1 MRKTIGRRALI
12 ITLIA
17 ALLCIAV
24 AVGIVFIRE
33 ARLSGEQNELLSE
46 LDSRAGEYDES
57 SIVLRATSKAK
68 AEKLAERF
76 GARLRITSDG
86 KYATLT
92 LSEGVSIRDICAD
105 KENRAYLSQITPDY
119 KASISDIDEISEKYV
134 RPTTTPNYS
143 ISDDGYDLQN
153 YLRYLNIGDAWQN
166 YRGDGVTVAVIDT
179 GIDTDHPEFAGR
191 ISEYSYN
198 ATYDKIVKDY
208 TAADG
213 GYDWSLVEDAVGHGT
228 AVMGVIAAAM
238 DGQGTVGIAPQV
250 NIIVIKAECDANGR
264 FLRGSDLVF
273 GLYYAIER
281 DVDVVN
287 MSFGGGGDFSA
298 PVRLGVD
305 SDILMVAAAGNDST
319 SAPQQP
325 ASCEG
330 VIGVGALEADGWN
343 LAYYSNFGENTNLV
357 APGTVYTA
365 AAGGGYRT
373 MNGTSFASPIV
384 AAALALMKSNGEY
397 KYSSNEVLEEILYAS
412 CYDLGDLGPDFYY
425 GYGALDISALLLEE
439 KGTVTFNML
448 TDELENTTQVF
459 IRSHTLQNMP
469 EPERLYAVF
478 DGWYYD
484 IHCTEEY
491 NWYEDEFNSDI
502 TLYANWVNEDD
513 GVPFTYVTLDDGTIE
528 IRSYTGKRRY
538 ITVPEEIEGK
548 AVSSIG
554 EFAFKG
560 ETRLREVRLPS
571 RLRRIRTG
579 AFAGCTNLYKID
591 IPASVT
597 EIGASA
603 FSNAVRLGTL
613 AIPADSSLIS
623 IGDEAF
629 ANCAKLRRVDI
640 PASLE
645 RVNGSA
651 FFGTTSNME
660 INVASKNK
668 HFVSIDGVLFNYTK
682 SMIVAYPAG
691 RTASYTVPENVRYI
705 GSCAFAYTKASSVD
719 LGSVTEIGGSAFAAS
734 SLSAVVIPD
743 TVISMGQYAFQSSAY
758 LSSVKIG
765 NGLRSISKEAF
776 EYCSNLSEITI
787 PSGIESIGGAAFK
800 FAGLGKLI
808 FENNSRLKVIAGA
821 AFYKCPLTSVDFPD
835 SLMNI
840 GDSAFS
846 ECFSLSS
853 ISFGEGSSLQSIGD
867 AAFRYASL
875 ATVAFPANIRTI
887 GDYAFADTAIA
898 GSVTI
903 PASLES
909 LGGGVFG
916 ACHALTEI
924 KVESGNKIYADID
937 GVVYTKDGKA
947 VIAYPAGN
955 PAENYTVLDGTQ
967 KIGVAAFYGSWNL
980 RGVAVPAGVDE
991 FYEYAFFDCEK
1002 VYGYSL
1008 PDTLETVGPYSM
1020 AKNYSL
1026 SSVSLPDS
1034 VINIGRY
1041 AFAYDS
1047 SLYTVYI
1054 SDTSKLARISFAS
1067 FALAGIQTMR
1077 IPANVSTVA
1086 QYAFEGCKQL
1096 TSVTFAAGSKLQ
1108 SISAYFF
1115 LGCDSIQNIT
1125 FENGS
1130 ALTSIQAHGLEGMK
1144 NLTSIDFGDARL
1156 TNIDNYAFRYCSSLA
1171 TLNLPD
1177 TLINIGRFAFYKCTA
1192 LSSLTVPETIEHI
1205 GSYAFHGTDNCAL
1218 YFSGAEL
1225 PFYLDENWDDGLSG
1239 YYVGVSQTVES
1250 GDWKYAIL
1258 KNGKTAILE
1267 YLGNEKNID
1276 LRTLNIGEITTIGG
1290 YAFYGKNLESIILP
1304 ESLTQIQRY
1313 AFAENTALAGITIP
1327 ANVKYIAK
1335 YAFHNTGIMNLT
1347 FTGSNVS
1354 VIEQYAFAYT
1364 RKLTSVTL
1372 PAGIVKL
1379 GTYVFYR
1386 SGIESALFAA
1396 GTTLTEIP
1404 EGAFSGTKLAE
1415 VTIPDSVTLVNHNA
1429 FRDCT
1434 ALCRLTL
1441 GTGENLRLMSNVFY
1455 NTSLAAV
1462 HIPANVEYIGEYCF
1476 VGLRSLSAFTVDAAN
1491 PYYTALGGLLY
1502 SKDERKII
1510 AAPAGIT
1517 GTLYVPKSTEVIGFG
1532 AFENSLADSIV
1543 FDSASNILSFGY
1555 RAFYGA
1561 KNLREVTIPATVVA
1575 IDYYAFAQCSNLET
1589 VKFEEGSRLAG
1600 IYEGAFF
1607 GCGKLKNIIL
1617 ADNIVEISDYAFYGC
1632 TSLTEIP
1639 VSDTS
1644 MIKGIYSYAF
1654 AYSGIC
1660 GNFATPKTLIDIG
1673 DYAFRGTKITSAFI
1687 PDDNKLDL
1695 IIGIGVFEECEVMEK
1710 IDVPFLG
1717 ASYGDED
1724 IYWIGYIFGAGA
1736 PNANATYIP
1745 QSLRTYI
1752 AHEGGN
1758 TMTNVAYIKAAETKI
1773 ENITLPE
1780 GMTEIG
1786 NSAFSGCGS
1795 LTSIEIPDGVTSIG
1809 GSAFYGCSSLASIAM
1824 PDSVMSIGGWAFYR
1838 CSNLT
1843 SITVPDGVTSIGNRA
1858 FDNCSSLVSITIPDS
1873 VTSIG
1878 DYAFYNCKSLTS
1890 IRIPDGVTVIGNYT
1904 FSSCESL
1911 TNITIPNGV
1920 TSIGDE
1926 TFYGCNNLASITMP
1940 YGVTSIG
1947 NAAFQYCYSL
1957 TSITI
1962 PSSVT
1967 NIGNNAFYFC
1977 YNLYVIC
1984 NNSDLKFNIGSD
1996 SYGSIAKYAFMIYN
2010 KDGST
2015 VYKESENGIP
2025 YYITSDGFA
2034 FSVENGEYILIK
2046 YIGNDE
2052 TITLP
2057 LTADGNDYTV
2067 KMKDIG
2073 DAKNVIIP
2081 SGIIQI
2087 NDNAF
2092 RNCQNLTSITISD
2105 SVTSIG
2111 DSAFSG
2117 CTSLTSVTVPDS
2129 VTSIG
2134 ARAFYDCRRLKDVK
2148 LSNNI
2153 TVISSLLFGHSGI
2166 TSIIIPDSVTNIEI
2180 YTDMCAF
2187 YACELLEE
2195 IVVSAG
2201 NTHYKSAGN
2210 CIIDKNGTLVAG
2222 CGKSVIPDDGS
2233 VTRIGY
2239 QAFYGCGNI
2248 ANITIPNSVTSIGAR
2263 AFSGCSSVTNITIP
2277 DSVTSIEWEVFDAST
2292 HVEVDPNNPVIKDC
2306 GGAIFEGTAL
2316 LHVNRDVESVT
2327 IPDGVTSID
2336 DNAFSGCT
2344 NLTSI
2349 TIPDSVT
2356 SIGSDAF
2363 KGCTNL
2369 TSITIPDSVT
2379 SIGSDAFKGCTNLT
2393 SITIPDS
2400 VTSIGNG
2407 AFYNCT
2413 SLTSIMI
2420 PNSVTSIGGGAFHGC
2435 ASLTS
2440 ITIQNGITSIEYN
2453 AFEGCTSLTSI
2464 TIPDSVTSIGGYAF
2478 YGCSSL
2484 TSITIPESVT
2494 SIGESAFSG
2503 CTSLTNITIPDGVT
2517 SIGNRAFSDCTSLIN
2532 ITIPES
2538 VTSIGGS
2545 VFSDCSSLTSIT
2557 IPNGVTS
2564 ISGSAFWNCSSLEN
2578 IMIPDGVTSI
2588 GGYAFYGCS
2597 SLTSIT
2603 IPESVT
2609 SIGYGAFSGCSSL
2622 TSITMPESVTSIG
2635 FGAFSG
2641 CSGLKSITIPES
2653 VTSIGDS
2660 AFSSCSSLA
2669 SITIPDSVTSIG
2681 RYAFSSCGNITSI
2694 TIPESIT
2701 NIGNGAFSGTK
2712 IYIIKNNSDIE
2723 VTFDRTN
2730 SYGLVSWYTQLIVD
2744 KNGNKTYREGTTDF
2758 ELIDNSDGF
2767 IFTNTNGEYKLV
2779 SYIGQE
2785 ETVTLPLDIN
2795 GYEYKIYRMQGVRN
2809 VIIPDG
2815 MTSIG
2820 FDAFFRCSSLE
2831 RIEIPDSVT
2840 SIGGN
2845 ALNGCSSLTSITIP
2859 DSVTSIDGC
2868 AFSGCTSL
2876 TSITIPESVT
2886 SIGSSA
2892 FYGCTSL
2899 ANIAISDGVTSIGSD
2914 TFDKTAYYNNSSNW
2928 DNGALYI
2935 GKLLIKADKDVER
2948 FAARNDTICI
2958 ANDAFEEC
2966 YKLRHIEVSGGYYEI
2981 FRKDYTTSNLETLV
2995 ITDLPRD
3002 FNVYNYFGTSN
3013 IPLTLKTV
3021 ILKSGV
3027 DVSNPHLFDNITGV
3041 TIYVED
3047 AKIDCPWDHGCPG
3060 WNNGNKV
3067 FYGDEWAR
3075 VKFISDG
3082 EVIADDVYLANQVIR
3097 PPYIADVK
3105 NEDTNR
3111 IFVGWDF
3118 DGDGQVDSL
3127 PATVLGEVEANAVY
3141 RTEDATYTIEF
3152 LDKNGNVL
3160 YNYILPYG
3168 AIIPEPTAPVAA
3180 GYVFLGWDGYYAGM
3194 SATADVKIASS
3205 WSHIGGGHDYVIT
3218 VILPSCTTKG
3228 YTKHECS
3235 ICGDSYMTDITEE
3248 TGHNFGDWIISTKPT
3263 CSDDGIKYRVC
3274 HCGYT
3279 ETDVAQ
3285 STGHSYEILS
3295 EVKAT
3300 CRSGGYIT
3308 YKCSSCGETMTEETN
3323 MLPHNYEKKYVS
3335 KSFLQWLIEHILNI
3349 LFGYEGNNAYY
3360 YKCTVCGK
3368 IADVDDSAVI
3378 RTASAQEICEHE
3390 AGDWTVDSQ
3399 YAHMEVRKCVKCD
3412 KIIESRN
3419 ECRHNYV
3426 GSSWEA
3432 FGNSKIALSCR
3443 DCGEL
3448 DIEDSLD
3455 AGKMTHTCTV
3465 NNNLTLNYYYDGAE
3479 LLKEFDSFY
3488 LRVEKT
3494 CYNTDGST
3502 YIRTTILYG
3511 DDNGDGS
3518 YKFRYN
3524 DILSYE
3530 VGDEIRATLVAVKN
3544 GVETERKADIYNIKT
3559 YAYNNLAKENV
3570 AVKSKTLLANMLNY
3584 CAQSQIYFNYR
3595 TDALVNAELT
3605 DEQRALYVMDSCEAT
3620 VSNKG
3625 VKTTLDG
3632 ATASVISR
3640 TLVLTSSIE
3649 LKFYV
3654 NLRNYKNSDNIYDLS
3669 GISVKIEYT
3678 DMEGKLVNTVIDSS
3692 EFGYSMSSD
3701 EHSVRF
3707 AKLRATELR
3716 SVVEITIL
3724 KDGKAIS
3731 NTETYS
3737 VESFAHS
3744 QLASSSAKENTKEL
3758 LKRMM
3763 IYSDC
3768 AVKYFD
3774 KGGIN

>member
-24 AVGIVFIRE
+24 AVGIVLIRE

-46 LDSRAGEYDES
+46 LDSRAGEYDDS

-92 LSEGVSIRDICAD
+92 LPEGVSIRDICAD

-143 ISDDGYDLQN
+143 ISDSGYDLQN

-198 ATYDKIVKDY
+198 ATYGKIVKDY

-213 GYDWSLVEDAVGHGT
+213 GYDWSLVEDVVGHGT
-228 AVMGVIAAAM
+228 AVTGVIAAAM

-250 NIIVIKAECDANGR
+250 NIIVIKAECDADGR

-343 LAYYSNFGENTNLV
+343 LASYSNFGENTNLV

-384 AAALALMKSNGEY
+384 AAALALMKSNWEY

-554 EFAFKG
+554 EFAFEG

-613 AIPADSSLIS
+613 AIPADSNLIS
-623 IGDEAF
+623 IGDKAF
-629 ANCAKLRRVDI
+629 ANCTKLRRVDL

-651 FFGTTSNME
+651 FLGTTSNME

-668 HFVSIDGVLFNYTK
+668 HFVSVDGVLFNYTK
-682 SMIVAYPAG
+682 SMIVAYPEG
-691 RTASYTVPENVRYI
+691 RTAALYIIPENVRYI
-705 GSCAFAYTKASSVD
+705 GSCAFAYTKVSSID
-719 LGSVTEIGGSAFAAS
+719 LGSVTEIGDSAFAAS

-743 TVISMGQYAFQSSAY
+743 TVISMGSGAFAGSAY

-765 NGLRSISKEAF
+765 NGLRSISAGAF
-776 EYCSNLSEITI
+776 ASCSISEITI
-787 PSGIESIGGAAFK
+787 PAGIESIGGAAFAN
-800 FAGLGKLI
+800 AGLGKLI
-808 FENNSRLKVIAGA
+808 FESNSRLTVISDE
-821 AFYKCPLTSVDFPD
+821 AFFGCPLTSVNFPD

-840 GDSAFS
+840 GGGAFFK
-846 ECFSLSS
+846 CSLSS
-853 ISFGEGSSLQSIGD
+853 ISFGEGSSLQIIG
-867 AAFRYASL
+867 AEAFRYAPL
-875 ATVAFPANIRTI
+875 ATVAFPANIRMI

-909 LGGGVFG
+909 LGGGAFG

-937 GVVYTKDGKA
+937 GVVYTNDGKTA
-947 VIAYPAGN
+947 VAYPAGN

-991 FYEYAFFDCEK
+991 FYEYAFFDCEGI
-1002 VYGYSL
+1002 YGYSL

-1034 VINIGRY
+1034 VMNIGRY

-1067 FALAGIQTMR
+1067 FALSGIQTMR

-1347 FTGSNVS
+1347 FMGSNVS

-1386 SGIESALFAA
+1386 SGIESVVFAA

-1404 EGAFSGTKLAE
+1404 EGAFSGTKLSE

-1441 GTGENLRLMSNVFY
+1441 GAGENLRLMSNVFY

-1462 HIPANVEYIGEYCF
+1462 HIPTNVEYIGEYCF

-1561 KNLREVTIPATVVA
+1561 KNLREVTVPATVVA
-1575 IDYYAFAQCSNLET
+1575 IDYYAFAQCNNLET

-1617 ADNIVEISDYAFYGC
+1617 TDNIVEISDYAFYGC

-1660 GNFATPKTLIDIG
+1660 GDFATPKTLIDIG

-1736 PNANATYIP
+1736 PSANATYIP

-1752 AHEGGN
+1752 AHEGGLLELTCGTPAN
-1758 TMTNVAYIKAAETKI
+1758 IGSSKPTGYYKMDETNI

-1780 GMTEIG
+1780 GI
-1786 NSAFSGCGS
+1786 
-1795 LTSIEIPDGVTSIG
+1795 TSIG
-1809 GSAFYGCSSLASIAM
+1809 Q
-1824 PDSVMSIGGWAFYR
+1824 WAFYK
-1838 CSNLT
+1838 CVNLK
-1843 SITVPDGVTSIGNRA
+1843 SV
-1858 FDNCSSLVSITIPDS
+1858 TIPDS
-1873 VTSIG
+1873 VTNINSWAFYNCSSLESLTIPDSVKVIG
-1878 DYAFYNCKSLTS
+1878 NETFYNCKSLTS
-1890 IRIPDGVTVIGNYT
+1890 IRIPDGVTIIGNYT
-1904 FSSCESL
+1904 FSGC
-1911 TNITIPNGV
+1911 TN
-1920 TSIGDE
+1920 
-1926 TFYGCNNLASITMP
+1926 
-1940 YGVTSIG
+1940 
-1947 NAAFQYCYSL
+1947 L

-1967 NIGNNAFYFC
+1967 SIEKYAFWGCNNLF
-1977 YNLYVIC
+1977 VIR
-1984 NNSDLKFNIGSD
+1984 NNSDLKFDMGSD
-1996 SYGSIAKYAFMIYN
+1996 SYGYIAKNAMMIYN
-2010 KDGST
+2010 KDGSII
-2015 VYKESENGIP
+2015 YKESKDGVP

-2046 YIGNDE
+2046 YIGNNE

-2057 LTADGNDYTV
+2057 LTANGKDYTV
-2067 KMKDIG
+2067 KMESTGK
-2073 DAKNVIIP
+2073 AKNVIIP
-2081 SGIIQI
+2081 NEMTKIDDS
-2087 NDNAF
+2087 AF
-2092 RNCQNLTSITISD
+2092 KNCTGLTSITIPDSVMSIGDSAFYNCCSLTSIAIPD

-2111 DSAFSG
+2111 DSAFEG
-2117 CTSLTSVTVPDS
+2117 C
-2129 VTSIG
+2129 
-2134 ARAFYDCRRLKDVK
+2134 
-2148 LSNNI
+2148 
-2153 TVISSLLFGHSGI
+2153 
-2166 TSIIIPDSVTNIEI
+2166 
-2180 YTDMCAF
+2180 
-2187 YACELLEE
+2187 
-2195 IVVSAG
+2195 
-2201 NTHYKSAGN
+2201 
-2210 CIIDKNGTLVAG
+2210 NG
-2222 CGKSVIPDDGS
+2222 
-2233 VTRIGY
+2233 
-2239 QAFYGCGNI
+2239 
-2248 ANITIPNSVTSIGAR
+2248 
-2263 AFSGCSSVTNITIP
+2263 
-2277 DSVTSIEWEVFDAST
+2277 
-2292 HVEVDPNNPVIKDC
+2292 
-2306 GGAIFEGTAL
+2306 
-2316 LHVNRDVESVT
+2316 
-2327 IPDGVTSID
+2327 
-2336 DNAFSGCT
+2336 
-2344 NLTSI
+2344 LTSI

-2356 SIGSDAF
+2356 SIGSCAF
-2363 KGCTNL
+2363 RDCSSLESIAIPNSVTSIGDGAFNDCSSLTSITIPDGVTTIERNVFYRCSSLTSVTIPDSVTSIGDMAFYSCKSLVSITIPDNVTSIDYGAFYGCSSLTSITIPSSVTSIGNAAFIECGSLEEIIVSAGNPYYKSAGNCIIDINGTLIAGCGKSVIPDDRSVISIGDNAFYGCVNLTSVTIPDSVTSICKSAFYNCSSLMNINVSENNQNYSSINGILYDKMKTNIIHVPRAVLGDIAIPSGVTSIEKEAFSGCTNLTSVTISDSVTSIGKSAFEGCNGL

-2379 SIGSDAFKGCTNLT
+2379 SIGER
-2393 SITIPDS
+2393 
-2400 VTSIGNG
+2400 
-2407 AFYNCT
+2407 AFYYCN
-2413 SLTSIMI
+2413 
-2420 PNSVTSIGGGAFHGC
+2420 
-2435 ASLTS
+2435 
-2440 ITIQNGITSIEYN
+2440 
-2453 AFEGCTSLTSI
+2453 
-2464 TIPDSVTSIGGYAF
+2464 
-2478 YGCSSL
+2478 
-2484 TSITIPESVT
+2484 
-2494 SIGESAFSG
+2494 
-2503 CTSLTNITIPDGVT
+2503 
-2517 SIGNRAFSDCTSLIN
+2517 
-2532 ITIPES
+2532 
-2538 VTSIGGS
+2538 
-2545 VFSDCSSLTSIT
+2545 SLTSIT

-2564 ISGSAFWNCSSLEN
+2564 IEPSTFYYCSSLAS
-2578 IMIPDGVTSI
+2578 IAIPNGVTSI
-2588 GGYAFYGCS
+2588 GYDAFSYCD

-2603 IPESVT
+2603 IPNSVT
-2609 SIGYGAFSGCSSL
+2609 SMGYNVF
-2622 TSITMPESVTSIG
+2622 
-2635 FGAFSG
+2635 
-2641 CSGLKSITIPES
+2641 
-2653 VTSIGDS
+2653 
-2660 AFSSCSSLA
+2660 
-2669 SITIPDSVTSIG
+2669 
-2681 RYAFSSCGNITSI
+2681 N
-2694 TIPESIT
+2694 
-2701 NIGNGAFSGTK
+2701 GTK
-2712 IYIIKNNSDIE
+2712 LYVINNNSDIE
-2723 VTFDRTN
+2723 VTFSDKN
-2730 SYGLVSWYTQLIVD
+2730 YGLISNYTQLIVD
-2744 KNGNKTYREGTTDF
+2744 KNGNKTYRAGTTDF
-2758 ELIDNSDGF
+2758 ELIDTADGF
-2767 IFTNTNGEYKLV
+2767 RFVKVNGKYRLIA
-2779 SYIGQE
+2779 YIGKE
-2785 ETVTLPLDIN
+2785 ETATLPLDIN
-2795 GYEYKIYRMQGVRN
+2795 GYEYEIYCGIGGLRN

-2815 MTSIG
+2815 
-2820 FDAFFRCSSLE
+2820 
-2831 RIEIPDSVT
+2831 VT
-2840 SIGGN
+2840 SIN
-2845 ALNGCSSLTSITIP
+2845 DHAFQNCWSLESITIP
-2859 DSVTSIDGC
+2859 DSVTSIGYSAFNGC
-2868 AFSGCTSL
+2868 IRLKNVTIPGSVTSMGGMTFYGCSSLASVTIQEGVASIASHAFTRCSSL
-2876 TSITIPESVT
+2876 TSITIPGSVKVIEYEAFDGCWRLTSVMMQYGVTEIGQSAFNDCSSLTSVTIPNSVTKISGGAFDGCSSLASVTIPDSATFLSGFSGCTNLTSIIIPDSVT
-2886 SIGSSA
+2886 SIGGGA
-2892 FYGCTSL
+2892 FMNCTGLTS
-2899 ANIAISDGVTSIGSD
+2899 IIIPDSVTSIGNLAFYN
-2914 TFDKTAYYNNSSNW
+2914 TEYYNNLDNW
-2928 DNGALYI
+2928 DNGILYI
-2935 GKLLIKADKDVER
+2935 GKHLIKVGNDVER
-2948 FAARNDTICI
+2948 LVPRADTISI
-2958 ANDAFEEC
+2958 AGDAIQAC
-2966 YKLRHIEVSGGYYEI
+2966 YKLRHAEIGGRRYNILSSSEV
-2981 FRKDYTTSNLETLV
+2981 TNLETLV
-2995 ITDLPRD
+2995 ITDLPSD
-3002 FNVYNYFGTSN
+3002 FTMCNYLGDYRF

-3027 DVSNPHLFDNITGV
+3027 DVCNPHLFDNITGV

-3075 VKFISDG
+3075 VKFSSDG
-3082 EVIADDVYLANQVIR
+3082 EVIADGAYRSGQVIR

-3152 LDKNGNVL
+3152 LDKNGDVL

-3194 SATADVKIASS
+3194 SATADMKIASS
-3205 WSHIGGGHDYVIT
+3205 WSHIGGGHDYIIT
-3218 VILPSCTTKG
+3218 VILPTCTAKG

-3235 ICGDSYMTDITEE
+3235 ICDDSYMTDITEE
-3248 TGHNFGDWIISTKPT
+3248 TGHSFGDWIISTKPT

-3295 EVKAT
+3295 EIKAT
-3300 CRSGGYIT
+3300 CKNGGYIT

-3465 NNNLTLNYYYDGAE
+3465 NNNLTLNYYYAGAE

-3511 DDNGDGS
+3511 DDNGGR

-3530 VGDEIRATLVAVKN
+3530 VGDDIRATLVAVKN
-3544 GVETERKADIYNIKT
+3544 GVETERKADVYNIKT

-3570 AVKSKTLLANMLNY
+3570 AAKSKTLLANMLNY

-3595 TDALVNAELT
+3595 TDALANAELT
-3605 DEQRALYVMDSCEAT
+3605 DEQRALYVIDSCEAT

-3649 LKFYV
+3649 LKFYM

-3669 GISVKIEYT
+3669 GISVRIEYT

-3692 EFGYSMSSD
+3692 EFGYDASND
-3701 EHSVRF
+3701 RYSVRF

-3744 QLASSSAKENTKEL
+3744 QLTSASTKENTKEL

-3768 AVKYFD
+3768 AVKYFE
-3774 KGGIN
+3774 

>member
-46 LDSRAGEYDES
+46 LDSRAGEYDDS

-92 LSEGVSIRDICAD
+92 LPEGVSIRDICAD

-143 ISDDGYDLQN
+143 ISDNGYDLQN

-213 GYDWSLVEDAVGHGT
+213 GYDWSLVEDVVGHGT
-228 AVMGVIAAAM
+228 AVTGVVAAAM

-330 VIGVGALEADGWN
+330 VIGVGALEADSWN
-343 LAYYSNFGENTNLV
+343 LASYSNFGENTNLV

-373 MNGTSFASPIV
+373 MNGTSFSSPIV
-384 AAALALMKSNGEY
+384 AAALALMKSNVEY

-554 EFAFKG
+554 EFAFEG

-613 AIPADSSLIS
+613 AIPADSNLIS
-623 IGDEAF
+623 IGDNAF
-629 ANCAKLRRVDI
+629 ANCTKLRRVDL
-640 PASLE
+640 PASLKS
-645 RVNGSA
+645 VNGSA

-691 RTASYTVPENVRYI
+691 RTAAYTVPENVRYI
-705 GSCAFAYTKASSVD
+705 GSCAFAYTKASLVD
-719 LGSVTEIGGSAFAAS
+719 LGSVTEIGDSAFAAS
-734 SLSAVVIPD
+734 SLSAIVIPD
-743 TVISMGQYAFQSSAY
+743 TVISMGSGAFAGSAY

-765 NGLRSISKEAF
+765 NGLRSISAGAF
-776 EYCSNLSEITI
+776 ASCSISEITI
-787 PSGIESIGGAAFK
+787 PAGIESIGGAAFK

-808 FENNSRLKVIAGA
+808 FENNSRLTVISDE
-821 AFYKCPLTSVDFPD
+821 AFFGCPLTSVNFPD

-840 GDSAFS
+840 GGGAFFK
-846 ECFSLSS
+846 CSLSS
-853 ISFGEGSSLQSIGD
+853 ISFGEGSSLQIIG
-867 AAFRYASL
+867 AEAFRYAPL

-887 GDYAFADTAIA
+887 GDYAFADTAIT
-898 GSVTI
+898 GSVTV

-909 LGGGVFG
+909 LGGGAFG

-937 GVVYTKDGKA
+937 GVVYTNDGKTA
-947 VIAYPAGN
+947 VAYPAGN

-980 RGVAVPAGVDE
+980 RGVTVPAGVDE

-1067 FALAGIQTMR
+1067 FALSGIQTMR

-1347 FTGSNVS
+1347 FMGSNVS

-1386 SGIESALFAA
+1386 SGIESVVFAA

-1404 EGAFSGTKLAE
+1404 EGAFSGTKLSE

-1441 GTGENLRLMSNVFY
+1441 GAGENLRLMSNVFY

-1510 AAPAGIT
+1510 AAPAGIM

-1561 KNLREVTIPATVVA
+1561 KNLREVTVPATVVA

-1660 GNFATPKTLIDIG
+1660 GDFATPKTLIDIG
-1673 DYAFRGTKITSAFI
+1673 DHAFRGTKITSAFI

-1752 AHEGGN
+1752 AHEGGLLELTCGTPAN
-1758 TMTNVAYIKAAETKI
+1758 IGSSKPTGYYKMEKTNI

-1780 GMTEIG
+1780 GI
-1786 NSAFSGCGS
+1786 
-1795 LTSIEIPDGVTSIG
+1795 TSIG
-1809 GSAFYGCSSLASIAM
+1809 Q
-1824 PDSVMSIGGWAFYR
+1824 WAFYK
-1838 CSNLT
+1838 CVNLK
-1843 SITVPDGVTSIGNRA
+1843 SV
-1858 FDNCSSLVSITIPDS
+1858 TIPDS
-1873 VTSIG
+1873 VTNINSWAFYNCSSLESLTIPDSVKVIG
-1878 DYAFYNCKSLTS
+1878 NETFYNCKSLTS
-1890 IRIPDGVTVIGNYT
+1890 IRIPDGVTIIGNYT
-1904 FSSCESL
+1904 FSGC
-1911 TNITIPNGV
+1911 TN
-1920 TSIGDE
+1920 
-1926 TFYGCNNLASITMP
+1926 
-1940 YGVTSIG
+1940 
-1947 NAAFQYCYSL
+1947 L

-1967 NIGNNAFYFC
+1967 SIEKYAFWGCNNLF
-1977 YNLYVIC
+1977 VIR
-1984 NNSDLKFNIGSD
+1984 NNSDLKFDMGSD
-1996 SYGSIAKYAFMIYN
+1996 SYGYVAKNAMMIYN
-2010 KDGST
+2010 KDGSII
-2015 VYKESENGIP
+2015 YKESKDGVP

-2046 YIGNDE
+2046 YIGNNE

-2057 LTADGNDYTV
+2057 LTANGKDYTV
-2067 KMKDIG
+2067 KMESTGK
-2073 DAKNVIIP
+2073 AKNVIIP
-2081 SGIIQI
+2081 NEMTKIDDS
-2087 NDNAF
+2087 AF
-2092 RNCQNLTSITISD
+2092 KNCTGLTSITIPDSVMSIGDSAFYNCCSLTSIAIPD

-2111 DSAFSG
+2111 DSAFEG
-2117 CTSLTSVTVPDS
+2117 C
-2129 VTSIG
+2129 
-2134 ARAFYDCRRLKDVK
+2134 
-2148 LSNNI
+2148 
-2153 TVISSLLFGHSGI
+2153 
-2166 TSIIIPDSVTNIEI
+2166 
-2180 YTDMCAF
+2180 
-2187 YACELLEE
+2187 
-2195 IVVSAG
+2195 
-2201 NTHYKSAGN
+2201 
-2210 CIIDKNGTLVAG
+2210 NG
-2222 CGKSVIPDDGS
+2222 
-2233 VTRIGY
+2233 
-2239 QAFYGCGNI
+2239 
-2248 ANITIPNSVTSIGAR
+2248 
-2263 AFSGCSSVTNITIP
+2263 
-2277 DSVTSIEWEVFDAST
+2277 
-2292 HVEVDPNNPVIKDC
+2292 
-2306 GGAIFEGTAL
+2306 
-2316 LHVNRDVESVT
+2316 
-2327 IPDGVTSID
+2327 
-2336 DNAFSGCT
+2336 
-2344 NLTSI
+2344 LTSI

-2356 SIGSDAF
+2356 SIGSCAF
-2363 KGCTNL
+2363 RDCSSLESIAIPNSVTSIGDGAFNDCSSLTSITIPDGVTTIERNVFYRCSSLTSVTIPDSVTSIGDMAFYSCKSLVSITIPDNVTSIDYGAFYGCSSLTSITIPSSVTSIGNAAFIECGSLEEIIVSAGNPYYKSAGNCIIDINGTLIAGCGKSVIPDDGSVISIGDNAFYGCVNLTSVTIPDSVTSIGKSAFYNCSSLMNINVSENNQNYSSINGILYDKMKTNIIHVPRAVLGDIVIPSGVTSIEKEAFSGCTNLTSVTISDSVTSIGKSAFEGCNGL

-2379 SIGSDAFKGCTNLT
+2379 SIGER
-2393 SITIPDS
+2393 
-2400 VTSIGNG
+2400 
-2407 AFYNCT
+2407 AFYYCN
-2413 SLTSIMI
+2413 
-2420 PNSVTSIGGGAFHGC
+2420 
-2435 ASLTS
+2435 
-2440 ITIQNGITSIEYN
+2440 
-2453 AFEGCTSLTSI
+2453 
-2464 TIPDSVTSIGGYAF
+2464 
-2478 YGCSSL
+2478 
-2484 TSITIPESVT
+2484 
-2494 SIGESAFSG
+2494 
-2503 CTSLTNITIPDGVT
+2503 
-2517 SIGNRAFSDCTSLIN
+2517 
-2532 ITIPES
+2532 
-2538 VTSIGGS
+2538 
-2545 VFSDCSSLTSIT
+2545 SLTSIT

-2564 ISGSAFWNCSSLEN
+2564 IEPSTFYYCSSLAS
-2578 IMIPDGVTSI
+2578 IAIPNGVTSI
-2588 GGYAFYGCS
+2588 GYDAFSYCD

-2603 IPESVT
+2603 IPNSVT
-2609 SIGYGAFSGCSSL
+2609 SMGYNVF
-2622 TSITMPESVTSIG
+2622 
-2635 FGAFSG
+2635 
-2641 CSGLKSITIPES
+2641 
-2653 VTSIGDS
+2653 
-2660 AFSSCSSLA
+2660 
-2669 SITIPDSVTSIG
+2669 
-2681 RYAFSSCGNITSI
+2681 N
-2694 TIPESIT
+2694 
-2701 NIGNGAFSGTK
+2701 GTK
-2712 IYIIKNNSDIE
+2712 LYVINNNSDIE
-2723 VTFDRTN
+2723 VTFSDKNYRLISN
-2730 SYGLVSWYTQLIVD
+2730 YTQLIVD
-2744 KNGNKTYREGTTDF
+2744 KNGNKTYRAGTTDF
-2758 ELIDNSDGF
+2758 ELIDTADGF
-2767 IFTNTNGEYKLV
+2767 RFVKVNGKYRLIA
-2779 SYIGQE
+2779 YIGKE
-2785 ETVTLPLDIN
+2785 ETATLPLDIN
-2795 GYEYKIYRMQGVRN
+2795 GYEYEIYCGIGGLRN
-2809 VIIPDG
+2809 VVIPDG
-2815 MTSIG
+2815 
-2820 FDAFFRCSSLE
+2820 
-2831 RIEIPDSVT
+2831 VT
-2840 SIGGN
+2840 SIN
-2845 ALNGCSSLTSITIP
+2845 DHAFQNCWSLESITIP
-2859 DSVTSIDGC
+2859 DSVTSIGYSAFNGC
-2868 AFSGCTSL
+2868 IRLKNVTIPGSVTSMGGMTFYGCSSLASVTIQEGVASIASHAFTRCSSL
-2876 TSITIPESVT
+2876 TSITIPGSVKVIEYEAFDGCWRLTSVMMQYGVTEIGQSAFNDCSSLTSVTIPNSVTKISGGAFDGCSSLASVTIPDSATFLSGFSGCTNLTSIIIPDSVT
-2886 SIGSSA
+2886 SIGGGA
-2892 FYGCTSL
+2892 FMNCTSL
-2899 ANIAISDGVTSIGSD
+2899 TSIIIPDSVTSIGNLAFYN
-2914 TFDKTAYYNNSSNW
+2914 TEYYNNLDNW
-2928 DNGALYI
+2928 DNGILYI
-2935 GKLLIKADKDVER
+2935 GKHLIKVGNDVER
-2948 FAARNDTICI
+2948 LVPRADTISI
-2958 ANDAFEEC
+2958 AGDAIQAC
-2966 YKLRHIEVSGGYYEI
+2966 YKLRHAEIGGRRYNILSSSEV
-2981 FRKDYTTSNLETLV
+2981 TNLETLV
-2995 ITDLPRD
+2995 ITDLPSD
-3002 FNVYNYFGTSN
+3002 FTMCNYLGDYRF

-3075 VKFISDG
+3075 VKFSSDG
-3082 EVIADDVYLANQVIR
+3082 EVIADGAYRSGQVIR

-3118 DGDGQVDSL
+3118 DGDGQADSL

-3152 LDKNGNVL
+3152 LDKNGDVL
-3160 YNYILPYG
+3160 YTYILPYG
-3168 AIIPEPTAPVAA
+3168 ATVPEPTAPVAA

-3194 SATADVKIASS
+3194 SATADMKIASS

-3218 VILPSCTTKG
+3218 VILPTCTAKG

-3248 TGHNFGDWIISTKPT
+3248 TGHSFGDWIISTKPT

-3279 ETDVAQ
+3279 ETDIAQ

-3295 EVKAT
+3295 EIKAT
-3300 CRSGGYIT
+3300 CKNGGYIT

-3399 YAHMEVRKCVKCD
+3399 YAHIEVRKCVKCD

-3465 NNNLTLNYYYDGAE
+3465 NNNLTLNYYYAGAE

-3511 DDNGDGS
+3511 DDNGGGS
-3518 YKFRYN
+3518 RYKFRYN

-3570 AVKSKTLLANMLNY
+3570 AAKSKTLLANMLNY

-3595 TDALVNAELT
+3595 TDALANAELT
-3605 DEQRALYVMDSCEAT
+3605 DEQRALYVIDSCEAT

-3649 LKFYV
+3649 LKFYM

-3692 EFGYSMSSD
+3692 EFGYDASND
-3701 EHSVRF
+3701 RYSVRF

-3724 KDGKAIS
+3724 KDGKDIS

-3744 QLASSSAKENTKEL
+3744 QLISSSAKENTKEL

-3768 AVKYFD
+3768 AVKYFE
-3774 KGGIN
+3774 

>member
-17 ALLCIAV
+17 ALLCIAM
-24 AVGIVFIRE
+24 AVGIVLIRE
-33 ARLSGEQNELLSE
+33 ARLSGEQSELLSE
-46 LDSRAGEYDES
+46 LDSRAGEYDDS

-92 LSEGVSIRDICAD
+92 LPEGVSIRDICAD
-105 KENRAYLSQITPDY
+105 KENRAYISQITPDY

-143 ISDDGYDLQN
+143 ISDNGYDLQN

-213 GYDWSLVEDAVGHGT
+213 GYDWSLVEDVVGHGT
-228 AVMGVIAAAM
+228 AVTGVIAAAM

-319 SAPQQP
+319 SSPQQP

-343 LAYYSNFGENTNLV
+343 LASYSNFGENTNLV

-373 MNGTSFASPIV
+373 MNGTSFSSPIV

-554 EFAFKG
+554 EFAFEG

-613 AIPADSSLIS
+613 AIPADSNLIS
-623 IGDEAF
+623 IGDNAF
-629 ANCAKLRRVDI
+629 ANCTKLRRVDL
-640 PASLE
+640 PASLKS
-645 RVNGSA
+645 VNGSA

-691 RTASYTVPENVRYI
+691 RTAAYTVPENVRYI
-705 GSCAFAYTKASSVD
+705 GSCAFAYTKASLVD
-719 LGSVTEIGGSAFAAS
+719 LGNVTEIGGSAFAAS

-743 TVISMGQYAFQSSAY
+743 TVISMVEYAFQSSAY

-765 NGLRSISKEAF
+765 NGLRSISKGAF

-787 PSGIESIGGAAFK
+787 PAGIESIGGAAFK
-800 FAGLGKLI
+800 SAGLGKLI
-808 FENNSRLKVIAGA
+808 FENNSKLTVISYA
-821 AFYKCPLTSVDFPD
+821 AFYGCPLTSVNFPD

-840 GDSAFS
+840 GDSAFFK
-846 ECFSLSS
+846 CSLSS
-853 ISFGEGSSLQSIGD
+853 ISFGEGSSLQIIG
-867 AAFRYASL
+867 AEAFRYAPL

-887 GDYAFADTAIA
+887 GDYAFADTAIT
-898 GSVTI
+898 GSVTV

-909 LGGGVFG
+909 LGGGAFG

-937 GVVYTKDGKA
+937 GVVYTNDGKTA
-947 VIAYPAGN
+947 VAYPAGN

-967 KIGVAAFYGSWNL
+967 KIGIAAFYGSWNL
-980 RGVAVPAGVDE
+980 RGVTVPAGVDE

-1002 VYGYSL
+1002 VCGYSL

-1067 FALAGIQTMR
+1067 FALSGIQTMR

-1225 PFYLDENWDDGLSG
+1225 PFYLDENWDDELSG

-1276 LRTLNIGEITTIGG
+1276 LRTLNIGEISTIGG

-1347 FTGSNVS
+1347 FMGSNVS

-1386 SGIESALFAA
+1386 SGIESVVFAA

-1404 EGAFSGTKLAE
+1404 EGAFSGTKLSE

-1441 GTGENLRLMSNVFY
+1441 GAGENLRLMSNVFY

-1510 AAPAGIT
+1510 AAPAGIM

-1561 KNLREVTIPATVVA
+1561 KNLREVTVPATVVA

-1660 GNFATPKTLIDIG
+1660 GDFTTPKALIDIG

-1736 PNANATYIP
+1736 PSANATYIP

-1752 AHEGGN
+1752 AHEGGLLELTCGTPAN
-1758 TMTNVAYIKAAETKI
+1758 IGSSKPTGYYKMEETNI

-1780 GMTEIG
+1780 GI
-1786 NSAFSGCGS
+1786 
-1795 LTSIEIPDGVTSIG
+1795 TSIG
-1809 GSAFYGCSSLASIAM
+1809 Q
-1824 PDSVMSIGGWAFYR
+1824 WAFYK
-1838 CSNLT
+1838 CVNLK
-1843 SITVPDGVTSIGNRA
+1843 SV
-1858 FDNCSSLVSITIPDS
+1858 TIPDS
-1873 VTSIG
+1873 VTNINSWAFYNCSSLESLTIPDSVKGIG
-1878 DYAFYNCKSLTS
+1878 NETFYNCKSLTS
-1890 IRIPDGVTVIGNYT
+1890 IKIP
-1904 FSSCESL
+1904 E
-1911 TNITIPNGV
+1911 
-1920 TSIGDE
+1920 
-1926 TFYGCNNLASITMP
+1926 
-1940 YGVTSIG
+1940 GVTSIG
-1947 NAAFQYCYSL
+1947 NYTFHYCTGL

-1967 NIGNNAFYFC
+1967 SIEKYAFWGCNNLF
-1977 YNLYVIC
+1977 VIR
-1984 NNSDLKFNIGSD
+1984 NNSDLKFDMGSD
-1996 SYGSIAKYAFMIYN
+1996 SYGYIAKNAMMIYN
-2010 KDGST
+2010 SDGSIICKESKDG
-2015 VYKESENGIP
+2015 VP

-2046 YIGNDE
+2046 YIGNNE

-2057 LTADGNDYTV
+2057 LATNGKDYTV
-2067 KMKDIG
+2067 KMESTGK
-2073 DAKNVIIP
+2073 AKNVIIP
-2081 SGIIQI
+2081 NEMTKIDDS
-2087 NDNAF
+2087 AF
-2092 RNCQNLTSITISD
+2092 KNCTGLASITIPDSVMSIGD
-2105 SVTSIG
+2105 SAFYNCCSLTGIAIPNSVTSIG
-2111 DSAFSG
+2111 DSAFWS
-2117 CTSLTSVTVPDS
+2117 CKSFTSITIPDS

-2134 ARAFYDCRRLKDVK
+2134 SCAFRDC
-2148 LSNNI
+2148 
-2153 TVISSLLFGHSGI
+2153 SSLESI
-2166 TSIIIPDSVTNIEI
+2166 AIPNSVTSIGDGAFNDCSSLTSITIPDGVTTIERNVFYRCSSLTSVTIPDSVTSIG
-2180 YTDMCAF
+2180 YMAF
-2187 YACELLEE
+2187 YSCKSLASITIPDNVTSIDHGAFRDCSSLTSITIPSSITSIGNAAFIECGSLEE
-2195 IVVSAG
+2195 IIVSAG
-2201 NTHYKSAGN
+2201 NPYYKSAGN
-2210 CIIDKNGTLVAG
+2210 CIIDKNGTLIAG
-2222 CGKSVIPDDGS
+2222 CGKSVIPNDGS
-2233 VTRIGY
+2233 VISIGDN
-2239 QAFYGCGNI
+2239 AFYGCVNL
-2248 ANITIPNSVTSIGAR
+2248 TSV
-2263 AFSGCSSVTNITIP
+2263 TIP
-2277 DSVTSIEWEVFDAST
+2277 DSVTSIGKSAFYNCSSLMNINVSENNQNYSSINGILYDKMKT
-2292 HVEVDPNNPVIKDC
+2292 NIIHVPRAVLGDI
-2306 GGAIFEGTAL
+2306 AIP
-2316 LHVNRDVESVT
+2316 S
-2327 IPDGVTSID
+2327 GVTSIEKE
-2336 DNAFSGCT
+2336 AFSGCT
-2344 NLTSI
+2344 NLTSV
-2349 TIPDSVT
+2349 TISDSVT
-2356 SIGSDAF
+2356 SIGER
-2363 KGCTNL
+2363 
-2369 TSITIPDSVT
+2369 
-2379 SIGSDAFKGCTNLT
+2379 
-2393 SITIPDS
+2393 
-2400 VTSIGNG
+2400 
-2407 AFYNCT
+2407 AFYYC
-2413 SLTSIMI
+2413 
-2420 PNSVTSIGGGAFHGC
+2420 
-2435 ASLTS
+2435 
-2440 ITIQNGITSIEYN
+2440 
-2453 AFEGCTSLTSI
+2453 
-2464 TIPDSVTSIGGYAF
+2464 D
-2478 YGCSSL
+2478 
-2484 TSITIPESVT
+2484 
-2494 SIGESAFSG
+2494 
-2503 CTSLTNITIPDGVT
+2503 
-2517 SIGNRAFSDCTSLIN
+2517 
-2532 ITIPES
+2532 
-2538 VTSIGGS
+2538 
-2545 VFSDCSSLTSIT
+2545 SLTSIT
-2557 IPNGVTS
+2557 IPN
-2564 ISGSAFWNCSSLEN
+2564 
-2578 IMIPDGVTSI
+2578 
-2588 GGYAFYGCS
+2588 
-2597 SLTSIT
+2597 
-2603 IPESVT
+2603 SVT
-2609 SIGYGAFSGCSSL
+2609 SMGYNVF
-2622 TSITMPESVTSIG
+2622 
-2635 FGAFSG
+2635 
-2641 CSGLKSITIPES
+2641 
-2653 VTSIGDS
+2653 
-2660 AFSSCSSLA
+2660 
-2669 SITIPDSVTSIG
+2669 
-2681 RYAFSSCGNITSI
+2681 N
-2694 TIPESIT
+2694 
-2701 NIGNGAFSGTK
+2701 GTK
-2712 IYIIKNNSDIE
+2712 LYVINNNSDIE
-2723 VTFDRTN
+2723 VTFSDKN
-2730 SYGLVSWYTQLIVD
+2730 YGLISNYTQLIVD
-2744 KNGNKTYREGTTDF
+2744 KNGNKTYRAGTTDF
-2758 ELIDNSDGF
+2758 KLIDTADGF
-2767 IFTNTNGEYKLV
+2767 RFVKVNGKYRLIA
-2779 SYIGQE
+2779 YIGKE
-2785 ETVTLPLDIN
+2785 ETATLPLDIN
-2795 GYEYKIYRMQGVRN
+2795 GYEYEIYCGIGGLRN

-2815 MTSIG
+2815 
-2820 FDAFFRCSSLE
+2820 
-2831 RIEIPDSVT
+2831 VT
-2840 SIGGN
+2840 SIN
-2845 ALNGCSSLTSITIP
+2845 DHAFQNCWSLESITIP
-2859 DSVTSIDGC
+2859 DSVTSIGYSAFNGC
-2868 AFSGCTSL
+2868 IRLKNVTIPGSVTSMGGMTFYGCSSLASVTIQEGVASIASHAFTRCSSL
-2876 TSITIPESVT
+2876 TSITIPGSVKVIEYEAFDGCWRLTSVMMQYGVTEIGQSAFNDCSSLTSVTIPNSVTKISGGAFDGCSSLASVTIPDSATFLSGFSGCTNLTSIIIPDSVT
-2886 SIGSSA
+2886 SIGGGA
-2892 FYGCTSL
+2892 FMNCTGLTS
-2899 ANIAISDGVTSIGSD
+2899 IIIPDSVTSIGNLAFYN
-2914 TFDKTAYYNNSSNW
+2914 TEYYNNLDNW
-2928 DNGALYI
+2928 DNGILYI
-2935 GKLLIKADKDVER
+2935 GKHLIKVGNDVER
-2948 FAARNDTICI
+2948 LVPRADTISI
-2958 ANDAFEEC
+2958 AGDAIQAC
-2966 YKLRHIEVSGGYYEI
+2966 YKLRHAEIGGRRYNILSSSEV
-2981 FRKDYTTSNLETLV
+2981 TNLETLV
-2995 ITDLPRD
+2995 ITDLPSD
-3002 FNVYNYFGTSN
+3002 FTMCNYLGDYRF

-3075 VKFISDG
+3075 VKFSSDG
-3082 EVIADDVYLANQVIR
+3082 EVIADGAYRSGQVIR

-3118 DGDGQVDSL
+3118 DGDGQADSL

-3152 LDKNGNVL
+3152 LDKNGDVL
-3160 YNYILPYG
+3160 YIYILPYG

-3194 SATADVKIASS
+3194 SATADMKIASS

-3218 VILPSCTTKG
+3218 VILPTCTAKG

-3248 TGHNFGDWIISTKPT
+3248 TGHSFGNWIISTKPT

-3285 STGHSYEILS
+3285 SPGHSYEILS
-3295 EVKAT
+3295 EIKAT
-3300 CRSGGYIT
+3300 CKNGGYIT

-3530 VGDEIRATLVAVKN
+3530 VGDEIKATLVAVKN

-3570 AVKSKTLLANMLNY
+3570 AAKSKTLLANMLNY

-3605 DEQRALYVMDSCEAT
+3605 DEQRALYVIDSCEAT

-3649 LKFYV
+3649 LKFYM

-3701 EHSVRF
+3701 DHSVRF

-3744 QLASSSAKENTKEL
+3744 QLTSSSAKENTKEL

-3768 AVKYFD
+3768 AVKYFS
-3774 KGGIN
+3774 

>member
-33 ARLSGEQNELLSE
+33 ARLSGEQSELLSE
-46 LDSRAGEYDES
+46 LDSRAGEYDDS

-92 LSEGVSIRDICAD
+92 LPEGVSIRDICAD

-143 ISDDGYDLQN
+143 ISDNGYDLQN
-153 YLRYLNIGDAWQN
+153 YLRYLNIGDVWQN

-213 GYDWSLVEDAVGHGT
+213 GYDWSLVEDVVGHGT
-228 AVMGVIAAAM
+228 AVTGVIAAAM
-238 DGQGTVGIAPQV
+238 DGQGIIGIAPQV

-319 SAPQQP
+319 SSPQQP

-343 LAYYSNFGENTNLV
+343 LASYSNFGENTNLV

-554 EFAFKG
+554 EFAFEG

-613 AIPADSSLIS
+613 AIPADSNLIS
-623 IGDEAF
+623 IGDKAF
-629 ANCAKLRRVDI
+629 ANCTKLRRVDL

-651 FFGTTSNME
+651 FLGTTSNME

-668 HFVSIDGVLFNYTK
+668 HFVSVDGVLFNYTK

-691 RTASYTVPENVRYI
+691 RTAAYTVPENVRYI

-743 TVISMGQYAFQSSAY
+743 TVISMGEYAFQSSAY

-787 PSGIESIGGAAFK
+787 PAGIESIGGAAFAN
-800 FAGLGKLI
+800 AGLRKLI
-808 FENNSRLKVIAGA
+808 FDNNSRLRVIADE
-821 AFYKCPLTSVDFPD
+821 AFYGCWLSSVDFPD

-840 GDSAFS
+840 GSCAFFK
-846 ECFSLSS
+846 CSLSS
-853 ISFGEGSSLQSIGD
+853 ISFGEGSSLQIIG
-867 AAFRYASL
+867 AEAFRYAPL

-909 LGGGVFG
+909 LGGGAFG

-937 GVVYTKDGKA
+937 GVVYTNDGKTA
-947 VIAYPAGN
+947 VAYPAGN

-991 FYEYAFFDCEK
+991 FYEYAFFDCEGI
-1002 VYGYSL
+1002 YGYSL

-1067 FALAGIQTMR
+1067 FALSGIQTMR

-1276 LRTLNIGEITTIGG
+1276 LRTLNIGEISTIGG

-1347 FTGSNVS
+1347 FMGSNVS

-1386 SGIESALFAA
+1386 SGIESVVFAA

-1441 GTGENLRLMSNVFY
+1441 GAGENLRLMSNVFY

-1561 KNLREVTIPATVVA
+1561 KNLREVTVPATVVA

-1660 GNFATPKTLIDIG
+1660 GDFATPKTLIDIG

-1736 PNANATYIP
+1736 PSANATYIP

-1758 TMTNVAYIKAAETKI
+1758 AMTSDAYIKAAETKI

-1780 GMTEIG
+1780 GMTEIDG
-1786 NSAFSGCGS
+1786 LSLSDCKSLKSIDIPDSVISIENFSLFNCDNLKHVKIGKELQKITGCGMTFFGCLSVENIEISTENNSYCVLDGIMYNKSLTDIIYVPNLISGSVKLPETLVKIRADVFYDRDNMTEVTIPDSVTIIDSSAFARCDKLENVNFGINSRLELIKEYAFAG
-1795 LTSIEIPDGVTSIG
+1795 TSFIRN
-1809 GSAFYGCSSLASIAM
+1809 FKM
-1824 PDSVMSIGGWAFYR
+1824 PDSVKFVKDNAFSGSGVILKLSNNLLEIG
-1838 CSNLT
+1838 
-1843 SITVPDGVTSIGNRA
+1843 VRA
-1858 FDNCSSLVSITIPDS
+1858 FQNANMTSVDIPDS

-1878 DYAFYNCKSLTS
+1878 EYAFYGLYHSLDV
-1890 IRIPDGVTVIGNYT
+1890 IKIGNGVEEIKEGTFGNCGGISVFTVGSNVKSIHDNATTSSPTIIINNSDLT
-1904 FSSCESL
+1904 FSIGSEEHSGIASRSLLIINKDRSQSMREGTTEYFAENDFIFCKQPDSDYKLIYYIGQES
-1911 TNITIPNGV
+1911 TIT
-1920 TSIGDE
+1920 
-1926 TFYGCNNLASITMP
+1926 L
-1940 YGVTSIG
+1940 
-1947 NAAFQYCYSL
+1947 
-1957 TSITI
+1957 
-1962 PSSVT
+1962 PSSVKGCEYILSGVGGQFNYSNVE
-1967 NIGNNAFYFC
+1967 NIIITAGVKSIEQQTFNRDGHIKSIVIGDCVKEIGPRAFKESSLEKIVLGSGITAIEDSTFEYCRSLEDIVMPDSVVSVGNNAFAYCHSLEEVAIGNGLASLSYSAFEGC
-1977 YNLYVIC
+1977 E
-1984 NNSDLKFNIGSD
+1984 NIRKVTVSE
-1996 SYGSIAKYAFMIYN
+1996 SNPNFIAKDSIIWTKDFGRVIFMPNSIESYTAP
-2010 KDGST
+2010 DGIT
-2015 VYKESENGIP
+2015 VIGDFMFANCKNLKSIVIPDGITA
-2025 YYITSDGFA
+2025 IGFA
-2034 FSVENGEYILIK
+2034 
-2046 YIGNDE
+2046 
-2052 TITLP
+2052 
-2057 LTADGNDYTV
+2057 
-2067 KMKDIG
+2067 
-2073 DAKNVIIP
+2073 
-2081 SGIIQI
+2081 
-2087 NDNAF
+2087 AF
-2092 RNCQNLTSITISD
+2092 R
-2105 SVTSIG
+2105 
-2111 DSAFSG
+2111 G
-2117 CTSLTSVTVPDS
+2117 CTSLENVAIPDS
-2129 VTSIG
+2129 VTSIEYAAFEDCLSLKEIVIPDSVTHIG
-2134 ARAFYDCRRLKDVK
+2134 SSAFSHCVRLKSINIPNGITSIDDYTFYYTAIESIILPDSITSIGRKAFEHCESLKNIKMPSELLKIGSDAFRDCISLESIEIPDGVESIENIFEHCSVKEISIGKSFKSFSALPSCKEKYIVDADNPYYCSINGSLYNKEVTELLSVPTDITGNFEILSGILKIHDRAFLGCQ
-2148 LSNNI
+2148 NI
-2153 TVISSLLFGHSGI
+2153 TEIKFPDTVSEIGNYAFSSCIALN
-2166 TSIIIPDSVTNIEI
+2166 SIIIPDSVTGIGIGAFQNCDSLKTVILSKNIKELKNTLFDSCINLKNIE
-2180 YTDMCAF
+2180 
-2187 YACELLEE
+2187 
-2195 IVVSAG
+2195 
-2201 NTHYKSAGN
+2201 
-2210 CIIDKNGTLVAG
+2210 
-2222 CGKSVIPDDGS
+2222 
-2233 VTRIGY
+2233 
-2239 QAFYGCGNI
+2239 
-2248 ANITIPNSVTSIGAR
+2248 IPNSVETIEYF
-2263 AFSGCSSVTNITIP
+2263 AFSGCSSLESITFPNSIKTIGRYAFYNCDNLLEIDIPNGVESIGERAFCGCGQLESIRIP
-2277 DSVTSIEWEVFDAST
+2277 DSLTSIGELAFSLC
-2292 HVEVDPNNPVIKDC
+2292 NNIIVIYNDSNFNITCGSAESGRIAQYAKVVVNKDS
-2306 GGAIFEGTAL
+2306 
-2316 LHVNRDVESVT
+2316 SVT
-2327 IPDGVTSID
+2327 YATDGYLLTEDKFLFAENNGEYTLIAYIGDEATITLPLNVDGVEYSI
-2336 DNAFSGCT
+2336 
-2344 NLTSI
+2344 NLTSERVKNIIIPNGI
-2349 TIPDSVT
+2349 TSIRNGAFSSCRRLTSIVIPDSVT
-2356 SIGSDAF
+2356 SIGWDAF
-2363 KGCTNL
+2363 
-2369 TSITIPDSVT
+2369 
-2379 SIGSDAFKGCTNLT
+2379 
-2393 SITIPDS
+2393 
-2400 VTSIGNG
+2400 
-2407 AFYNCT
+2407 
-2413 SLTSIMI
+2413 
-2420 PNSVTSIGGGAFHGC
+2420 
-2435 ASLTS
+2435 
-2440 ITIQNGITSIEYN
+2440 
-2453 AFEGCTSLTSI
+2453 
-2464 TIPDSVTSIGGYAF
+2464 
-2478 YGCSSL
+2478 
-2484 TSITIPESVT
+2484 
-2494 SIGESAFSG
+2494 
-2503 CTSLTNITIPDGVT
+2503 
-2517 SIGNRAFSDCTSLIN
+2517 
-2532 ITIPES
+2532 
-2538 VTSIGGS
+2538 
-2545 VFSDCSSLTSIT
+2545 
-2557 IPNGVTS
+2557 
-2564 ISGSAFWNCSSLEN
+2564 
-2578 IMIPDGVTSI
+2578 
-2588 GGYAFYGCS
+2588 
-2597 SLTSIT
+2597 
-2603 IPESVT
+2603 
-2609 SIGYGAFSGCSSL
+2609 
-2622 TSITMPESVTSIG
+2622 
-2635 FGAFSG
+2635 
-2641 CSGLKSITIPES
+2641 
-2653 VTSIGDS
+2653 
-2660 AFSSCSSLA
+2660 
-2669 SITIPDSVTSIG
+2669 
-2681 RYAFSSCGNITSI
+2681 
-2694 TIPESIT
+2694 
-2701 NIGNGAFSGTK
+2701 
-2712 IYIIKNNSDIE
+2712 
-2723 VTFDRTN
+2723 
-2730 SYGLVSWYTQLIVD
+2730 
-2744 KNGNKTYREGTTDF
+2744 
-2758 ELIDNSDGF
+2758 DN
-2767 IFTNTNGEYKLV
+2767 
-2779 SYIGQE
+2779 
-2785 ETVTLPLDIN
+2785 
-2795 GYEYKIYRMQGVRN
+2795 
-2809 VIIPDG
+2809 
-2815 MTSIG
+2815 
-2820 FDAFFRCSSLE
+2820 
-2831 RIEIPDSVT
+2831 
-2840 SIGGN
+2840 
-2845 ALNGCSSLTSITIP
+2845 
-2859 DSVTSIDGC
+2859 
-2868 AFSGCTSL
+2868 
-2876 TSITIPESVT
+2876 
-2886 SIGSSA
+2886 
-2892 FYGCTSL
+2892 
-2899 ANIAISDGVTSIGSD
+2899 
-2914 TFDKTAYYNNSSNW
+2914 TAYYNNSNNW

-2935 GKLLIKADKDVER
+2935 GKHLIKVGNDVER
-2948 FAARNDTICI
+2948 FVARKDTICI
-2958 ANDAFEEC
+2958 ADDAFEGC
-2966 YKLRHIEVSGGYYEI
+2966 YKLRYVEVGGYHRGVLLSQYS
-2981 FRKDYTTSNLETLV
+2981 TNLETLT
-2995 ITDLPRD
+2995 ISNLGNECIISDYFTTIWGDL
-3002 FNVYNYFGTSN
+3002 N
-3013 IPLTLKTV
+3013 IPLTLKTI

-3027 DVSNPHLFDNITGV
+3027 DVSNPHLLDNITGV

-3047 AKIDCPWDHGCPG
+3047 AKIDCPWDHDYPG

-3082 EVIADDVYLANQVIR
+3082 EVIADDVYLSGQVIR

-3152 LDKNGNVL
+3152 LDKNGDVL
-3160 YNYILPYG
+3160 YTYILPYG
-3168 AIIPEPTAPVAA
+3168 ATVPEPTAPVAA

-3194 SATADVKIASS
+3194 SATADMKIASS

-3218 VILPSCTTKG
+3218 VILPTCTAKG

-3248 TGHNFGDWIISTKPT
+3248 TGHSFGDWIISTKPT

-3279 ETDVAQ
+3279 ETDIAQ

-3295 EVKAT
+3295 EIKAT
-3300 CRSGGYIT
+3300 CKNGGYIT

-3465 NNNLTLNYYYDGAE
+3465 NNNLTLNYYYAGAE

-3511 DDNGDGS
+3511 DDNGGGR

-3530 VGDEIRATLVAVKN
+3530 VGDDIRATLVAVKN

-3570 AVKSKTLLANMLNY
+3570 AAKSKTLLANMLNY

-3605 DEQRALYVMDSCEAT
+3605 DEQRALYVIDSCEAT

-3649 LKFYV
+3649 LKFYM

-3692 EFGYSMSSD
+3692 EFGHDASNDRY
-3701 EHSVRF
+3701 SVRF

-3744 QLASSSAKENTKEL
+3744 QLTSASTKENTKEL

-3768 AVKYFD
+3768 AVKYFE
-3774 KGGIN
+3774 

>member
-46 LDSRAGEYDES
+46 LDSRAGEYDDS

-92 LSEGVSIRDICAD
+92 LPEGVSIRDICAD

-143 ISDDGYDLQN
+143 IYDDGYDLQN

-213 GYDWSLVEDAVGHGT
+213 GYDWSLVEDVVGHGT
-228 AVMGVIAAAM
+228 AVTGVIAAAM

-330 VIGVGALEADGWN
+330 VIGVGALEADSWN
-343 LAYYSNFGENTNLV
+343 LASYSNFGENTNLV

-373 MNGTSFASPIV
+373 MNGTSFSSPIV

-513 GVPFTYVTLDDGTIE
+513 GVPFIYVTLDDGTIE

-554 EFAFKG
+554 EFAFEG

-571 RLRRIRTG
+571 RLRRIRAG

-613 AIPADSSLIS
+613 AIPADSNLIS
-623 IGDEAF
+623 IGDNAF
-629 ANCAKLRRVDI
+629 ANCTKLRRVDL
-640 PASLE
+640 PASLKS
-645 RVNGSA
+645 VNGSA

-660 INVASKNK
+660 INAAPKNK

-691 RTASYTVPENVRYI
+691 RTAAYTVPENVRYI

-719 LGSVTEIGGSAFAAS
+719 LGSVTEIGDSAFAAS

-743 TVISMGQYAFQSSAY
+743 TVISMGSGAFAGSAY

-765 NGLRSISKEAF
+765 NGLRSISAGAF
-776 EYCSNLSEITI
+776 ASCSISEITI
-787 PSGIESIGGAAFK
+787 PAGIESIGGAAFK

-808 FENNSRLKVIAGA
+808 FENNSRLTVISYA
-821 AFYKCPLTSVDFPD
+821 AFYGCPLTSVNFPD

-840 GDSAFS
+840 GDSAFFK
-846 ECFSLSS
+846 CSLSS
-853 ISFGEGSSLQSIGD
+853 ISFGEGSSLQIIG
-867 AAFRYASL
+867 AEAFRYAPL

-909 LGGGVFG
+909 LDGGAFG

-937 GVVYTKDGKA
+937 GVVYTKDDKTA
-947 VIAYPAGN
+947 VAYPAGN

-967 KIGVAAFYGSWNL
+967 KIGIAAFYGSWNL
-980 RGVAVPAGVDE
+980 RGVTVPAGVDE

-1002 VYGYSL
+1002 VCGYSL

-1067 FALAGIQTMR
+1067 FALSGIQTMR

-1125 FENGS
+1125 FENGG

-1276 LRTLNIGEITTIGG
+1276 LRTLNIGEISTIGG

-1347 FTGSNVS
+1347 FMGSNVS

-1386 SGIESALFAA
+1386 SGIESVAFAA

-1404 EGAFSGTKLAE
+1404 EGAFSGTKLSE

-1441 GTGENLRLMSNVFY
+1441 GAGENLRLMSNVFY

-1561 KNLREVTIPATVVA
+1561 KNLREVTVPATVVA

-1660 GNFATPKTLIDIG
+1660 GDFATPKTLIDIG

-1736 PNANATYIP
+1736 PSANATYIP

-1752 AHEGGN
+1752 AHEGGLLELTCGTPAN
-1758 TMTNVAYIKAAETKI
+1758 IGSSKPTGYYKMEKTNI

-1780 GMTEIG
+1780 GI
-1786 NSAFSGCGS
+1786 
-1795 LTSIEIPDGVTSIG
+1795 TSIG
-1809 GSAFYGCSSLASIAM
+1809 Q
-1824 PDSVMSIGGWAFYR
+1824 WAFYK
-1838 CSNLT
+1838 CVNLK
-1843 SITVPDGVTSIGNRA
+1843 SV
-1858 FDNCSSLVSITIPDS
+1858 TIPDS
-1873 VTSIG
+1873 VTNINSWAFYNCSSLESLTIPDSVKVIG
-1878 DYAFYNCKSLTS
+1878 NETFYNCKSLTS
-1890 IRIPDGVTVIGNYT
+1890 IRIPDGVTIIGNYT
-1904 FSSCESL
+1904 FSGC
-1911 TNITIPNGV
+1911 TN
-1920 TSIGDE
+1920 
-1926 TFYGCNNLASITMP
+1926 
-1940 YGVTSIG
+1940 
-1947 NAAFQYCYSL
+1947 L

-1967 NIGNNAFYFC
+1967 SIEKYAFWGCNNLF
-1977 YNLYVIC
+1977 VIR
-1984 NNSDLKFNIGSD
+1984 NNSDLKFDMGSD
-1996 SYGSIAKYAFMIYN
+1996 SYGYVAKNAMMIYN
-2010 KDGST
+2010 KDGSII
-2015 VYKESENGIP
+2015 YKESKDGVP

-2046 YIGNDE
+2046 YIGNNE

-2057 LTADGNDYTV
+2057 LTANGKDYTV
-2067 KMKDIG
+2067 KMESTGK
-2073 DAKNVIIP
+2073 AKNVIIP
-2081 SGIIQI
+2081 NEMTKIDDS
-2087 NDNAF
+2087 AF
-2092 RNCQNLTSITISD
+2092 KNCTGLTSITIPDSVMSIGDSAFYNCCSLTSIAIPD

-2111 DSAFSG
+2111 DSAFEG
-2117 CTSLTSVTVPDS
+2117 C
-2129 VTSIG
+2129 
-2134 ARAFYDCRRLKDVK
+2134 
-2148 LSNNI
+2148 
-2153 TVISSLLFGHSGI
+2153 
-2166 TSIIIPDSVTNIEI
+2166 
-2180 YTDMCAF
+2180 
-2187 YACELLEE
+2187 
-2195 IVVSAG
+2195 
-2201 NTHYKSAGN
+2201 
-2210 CIIDKNGTLVAG
+2210 NG
-2222 CGKSVIPDDGS
+2222 
-2233 VTRIGY
+2233 
-2239 QAFYGCGNI
+2239 
-2248 ANITIPNSVTSIGAR
+2248 
-2263 AFSGCSSVTNITIP
+2263 
-2277 DSVTSIEWEVFDAST
+2277 
-2292 HVEVDPNNPVIKDC
+2292 
-2306 GGAIFEGTAL
+2306 
-2316 LHVNRDVESVT
+2316 
-2327 IPDGVTSID
+2327 
-2336 DNAFSGCT
+2336 
-2344 NLTSI
+2344 LTSI

-2356 SIGSDAF
+2356 SIGSCAF
-2363 KGCTNL
+2363 RDCSSLESIAIPNSVTSIGDGAFNDCSSLTSITIPDGVTTIERNVFYRCSSLTSVTIPDSVTSIGDMAFYSCKSLVSITIPDNVTSIDYGAFYGCSSLTSITIPSSVTSIGNAAFIECGSLEEIIVSAGNPYYKSAGNCIIDINGTLIAGCGKSVIPDDGSVISIGDNAFYGCVNLTSVTIPDSVTSIGKSAFYNCSSLMNINVSENNQNYSSINGILYDKMKTNIIHVPRAVLGDIVIPSGVTSIEKEAFSGCTNLTSVTISDSVTSIGKSAFEGCNGL

-2379 SIGSDAFKGCTNLT
+2379 SIGER
-2393 SITIPDS
+2393 
-2400 VTSIGNG
+2400 
-2407 AFYNCT
+2407 AFYYCN
-2413 SLTSIMI
+2413 
-2420 PNSVTSIGGGAFHGC
+2420 
-2435 ASLTS
+2435 
-2440 ITIQNGITSIEYN
+2440 
-2453 AFEGCTSLTSI
+2453 
-2464 TIPDSVTSIGGYAF
+2464 
-2478 YGCSSL
+2478 
-2484 TSITIPESVT
+2484 
-2494 SIGESAFSG
+2494 
-2503 CTSLTNITIPDGVT
+2503 
-2517 SIGNRAFSDCTSLIN
+2517 
-2532 ITIPES
+2532 
-2538 VTSIGGS
+2538 
-2545 VFSDCSSLTSIT
+2545 SLTSIT

-2564 ISGSAFWNCSSLEN
+2564 IEPSTFYYCSSLAS
-2578 IMIPDGVTSI
+2578 IAIPNGVTSI
-2588 GGYAFYGCS
+2588 GYDAFSYCD

-2603 IPESVT
+2603 IPNSVT
-2609 SIGYGAFSGCSSL
+2609 SMGYNVF
-2622 TSITMPESVTSIG
+2622 
-2635 FGAFSG
+2635 
-2641 CSGLKSITIPES
+2641 
-2653 VTSIGDS
+2653 
-2660 AFSSCSSLA
+2660 
-2669 SITIPDSVTSIG
+2669 
-2681 RYAFSSCGNITSI
+2681 N
-2694 TIPESIT
+2694 
-2701 NIGNGAFSGTK
+2701 GTK
-2712 IYIIKNNSDIE
+2712 LYVINNNSDIE
-2723 VTFDRTN
+2723 VTFSDKN
-2730 SYGLVSWYTQLIVD
+2730 YGLISNYTQLIVD
-2744 KNGNKTYREGTTDF
+2744 KNGNKTYRAGTTDF
-2758 ELIDNSDGF
+2758 ELIDTADGF
-2767 IFTNTNGEYKLV
+2767 RFVKVNGKYRLIA
-2779 SYIGQE
+2779 YIGKE
-2785 ETVTLPLDIN
+2785 ETATLPLDIN
-2795 GYEYKIYRMQGVRN
+2795 GYEYEIYCGIGGLRN
-2809 VIIPDG
+2809 VVIPDG
-2815 MTSIG
+2815 
-2820 FDAFFRCSSLE
+2820 
-2831 RIEIPDSVT
+2831 VT
-2840 SIGGN
+2840 SIN
-2845 ALNGCSSLTSITIP
+2845 DHAFQNCWSLESITIP
-2859 DSVTSIDGC
+2859 DSVTSIGYSAFNGC
-2868 AFSGCTSL
+2868 IRLKNVTIPGSVTSMGGMTFYGCSSLASVTIQEGVASIASHAFTRCSSL
-2876 TSITIPESVT
+2876 TSITIPGSVKVIEYEAFDGCWRLTSVMMQYGVTEIGQSAFNDCSSLTSVTIPNSVTKISGGAFDGCSSLASVTIPDSATFLSGFSGCTNLTSIIIPDSVT
-2886 SIGSSA
+2886 SIGGGA
-2892 FYGCTSL
+2892 FMNCTGLTS
-2899 ANIAISDGVTSIGSD
+2899 IIIPDSVTSIGNLAFYN
-2914 TFDKTAYYNNSSNW
+2914 TEYYNNLDNW
-2928 DNGALYI
+2928 DNGILYI
-2935 GKLLIKADKDVER
+2935 GKHLIKVGNDVER
-2948 FAARNDTICI
+2948 LVPRADTISI
-2958 ANDAFEEC
+2958 AGDAIQAC
-2966 YKLRHIEVSGGYYEI
+2966 YKLRHAEIGGRRYNILSSSEV
-2981 FRKDYTTSNLETLV
+2981 TNLETLV
-2995 ITDLPRD
+2995 ITDLPSD
-3002 FNVYNYFGTSN
+3002 FTMCNYLGDYRF

-3075 VKFISDG
+3075 VKFSSDG
-3082 EVIADDVYLANQVIR
+3082 EVIADGAYRSGQVIR

-3152 LDKNGNVL
+3152 LDKNGDVL
-3160 YNYILPYG
+3160 YTYILPYG

-3194 SATADVKIASS
+3194 SATADMKIASS
-3205 WSHIGGGHDYVIT
+3205 WSHIGGGHDYIIT
-3218 VILPSCTTKG
+3218 VILPTCTAKG

-3248 TGHNFGDWIISTKPT
+3248 TGHSFGDWIISTKPT

-3295 EVKAT
+3295 EIKAT
-3300 CRSGGYIT
+3300 CKNGGYIT

-3399 YAHMEVRKCVKCD
+3399 YAHMKVRKCVKCD

-3465 NNNLTLNYYYDGAE
+3465 NNNLTLNYYYAGAE

-3511 DDNGDGS
+3511 DDNGGR

-3570 AVKSKTLLANMLNY
+3570 AAKSKTLLANMLNY

-3605 DEQRALYVMDSCEAT
+3605 DEQRALYVIDSCEAT

-3649 LKFYV
+3649 LKFYM

-3669 GISVKIEYT
+3669 GISVRIEYT

-3692 EFGYSMSSD
+3692 EFGYDASNDRYSA
-3701 EHSVRF
+3701 RF

-3724 KDGKAIS
+3724 KDGKDIS

-3744 QLASSSAKENTKEL
+3744 QLTSASAKENTKEL

-3768 AVKYFD
+3768 AVKYFE
-3774 KGGIN
+3774 

>member
-46 LDSRAGEYDES
+46 LDSRAGEYDDS

-92 LSEGVSIRDICAD
+92 LPEGVSIRDICAD

-143 ISDDGYDLQN
+143 ISDNGYDLQN

-213 GYDWSLVEDAVGHGT
+213 GYDWSLVEDVVGHGT
-228 AVMGVIAAAM
+228 AVTGVIAAAM

-287 MSFGGGGDFSA
+287 MSFGGGGDFSV

-305 SDILMVAAAGNDST
+305 SDILMVAAAGNEST

-343 LAYYSNFGENTNLV
+343 LASYSNFGENTNLV

-365 AAGGGYRT
+365 AAGGGYRA
-373 MNGTSFASPIV
+373 MNGTSFSSPIV

-439 KGTVTFNML
+439 KGTVNFNML

-554 EFAFKG
+554 EFAFEG

-613 AIPADSSLIS
+613 AIPADSNLIS
-623 IGDEAF
+623 IGDKAF
-629 ANCAKLRRVDI
+629 ANCTKLRRVDL
-640 PASLE
+640 PTSLE

-651 FFGTTSNME
+651 FLGTTSNME

-668 HFVSIDGVLFNYTK
+668 HFVSVDGVLFNYTK
-682 SMIVAYPAG
+682 SMIVAYPEG
-691 RTASYTVPENVRYI
+691 RTAALYIIPENVRYI
-705 GSCAFAYTKASSVD
+705 GSCAFAYTKVSSID
-719 LGSVTEIGGSAFAAS
+719 LGSVTEIGDSAFAAS

-743 TVISMGQYAFQSSAY
+743 TVISMGSGAFAGSAY

-765 NGLRSISKEAF
+765 NGLRSISAGAF
-776 EYCSNLSEITI
+776 ASCSISEITI
-787 PSGIESIGGAAFK
+787 PAGIESIGGAAFK

-808 FENNSRLKVIAGA
+808 FENNSKLTVISYA
-821 AFYKCPLTSVDFPD
+821 AFYGCPLTSVNFPD

-840 GDSAFS
+840 GDSAFFK
-846 ECFSLSS
+846 CSLSS
-853 ISFGEGSSLQSIGD
+853 ISFGEGSSLQIIGA

-898 GSVTI
+898 GSVTV

-937 GVVYTKDGKA
+937 GVVYTNDGKTA
-947 VIAYPAGN
+947 VAYPAGN

-980 RGVAVPAGVDE
+980 RGVTVPAGVDE

-1034 VINIGRY
+1034 VMHIGSY

-1067 FALAGIQTMR
+1067 FALSGIQTMR

-1130 ALTSIQAHGLEGMK
+1130 ALTLIQAHGLEGMK

-1276 LRTLNIGEITTIGG
+1276 LRTLNIGEISTIGG

-1347 FTGSNVS
+1347 FMGSNVS

-1386 SGIESALFAA
+1386 SGIESVVFAA

-1441 GTGENLRLMSNVFY
+1441 GAGENLRLMSNVFY

-1561 KNLREVTIPATVVA
+1561 KNLREVTVPATVVA

-1660 GNFATPKTLIDIG
+1660 GDFATPKTLIDIG

-1724 IYWIGYIFGAGA
+1724 IYWIGYVFGAGA
-1736 PNANATYIP
+1736 PSANATYIP

-1752 AHEGGN
+1752 AHEGGLLELTCGTPAN
-1758 TMTNVAYIKAAETKI
+1758 IGSSKPTGYYKMDETNI

-1780 GMTEIG
+1780 GI
-1786 NSAFSGCGS
+1786 
-1795 LTSIEIPDGVTSIG
+1795 TSIG
-1809 GSAFYGCSSLASIAM
+1809 Q
-1824 PDSVMSIGGWAFYR
+1824 WAFYK
-1838 CSNLT
+1838 CVNLK
-1843 SITVPDGVTSIGNRA
+1843 SV
-1858 FDNCSSLVSITIPDS
+1858 TIPDS
-1873 VTSIG
+1873 VTNINSWAFYNCSSLESLTIPDSVKVIG
-1878 DYAFYNCKSLTS
+1878 NETFYNCKSLTS
-1890 IRIPDGVTVIGNYT
+1890 IRIPDGVTIIGNYT
-1904 FSSCESL
+1904 FSGC
-1911 TNITIPNGV
+1911 TN
-1920 TSIGDE
+1920 
-1926 TFYGCNNLASITMP
+1926 
-1940 YGVTSIG
+1940 
-1947 NAAFQYCYSL
+1947 L

-1967 NIGNNAFYFC
+1967 SIEKYAFWGCNNLF
-1977 YNLYVIC
+1977 VIR
-1984 NNSDLKFNIGSD
+1984 NNSDLKFDMGSD
-1996 SYGSIAKYAFMIYN
+1996 SYGYVAKNAMMIYN
-2010 KDGST
+2010 KDGSII
-2015 VYKESENGIP
+2015 YKESKDGVP

-2046 YIGNDE
+2046 YIGNNE

-2057 LTADGNDYTV
+2057 LTANGKDYTV
-2067 KMKDIG
+2067 KMESTGK
-2073 DAKNVIIP
+2073 AKNVIIP
-2081 SGIIQI
+2081 NEMTKIDDS
-2087 NDNAF
+2087 AF
-2092 RNCQNLTSITISD
+2092 KNCTGLTSITIPDSVMSIGDSAFYNCCSLTSIAIPD

-2111 DSAFSG
+2111 DSAFEG
-2117 CTSLTSVTVPDS
+2117 C
-2129 VTSIG
+2129 
-2134 ARAFYDCRRLKDVK
+2134 
-2148 LSNNI
+2148 
-2153 TVISSLLFGHSGI
+2153 
-2166 TSIIIPDSVTNIEI
+2166 
-2180 YTDMCAF
+2180 
-2187 YACELLEE
+2187 
-2195 IVVSAG
+2195 
-2201 NTHYKSAGN
+2201 
-2210 CIIDKNGTLVAG
+2210 NG
-2222 CGKSVIPDDGS
+2222 
-2233 VTRIGY
+2233 
-2239 QAFYGCGNI
+2239 
-2248 ANITIPNSVTSIGAR
+2248 
-2263 AFSGCSSVTNITIP
+2263 
-2277 DSVTSIEWEVFDAST
+2277 
-2292 HVEVDPNNPVIKDC
+2292 
-2306 GGAIFEGTAL
+2306 
-2316 LHVNRDVESVT
+2316 
-2327 IPDGVTSID
+2327 
-2336 DNAFSGCT
+2336 
-2344 NLTSI
+2344 LTSI

-2356 SIGSDAF
+2356 SIGSCAF
-2363 KGCTNL
+2363 RDCSSLESIAIPNSVTSIGDGAFNDCSSLTSITIPDGVTTIERNVFYRCSSLTSVTIPDSVTSIGDMAFYSCKSLVSITIPDNVTSIDYGAFYGCSSLTSITIPSSVTSIGNAAFIECGSLEEIIVSAGNPYYKSAGNCIIDINGTLIAGCGKSVIPDDRSVISIGDNAFYGCVNLTSVTIPDSVTSICKSAFYNCSSLMNINVSENNQNYSSINGILYDKMKTNIIHVPRAVLGDIAIPSGVTSIEKEAFSGCTNLTSVTISDSVTSIGKSAFEGCNGL

-2379 SIGSDAFKGCTNLT
+2379 SIGER
-2393 SITIPDS
+2393 
-2400 VTSIGNG
+2400 
-2407 AFYNCT
+2407 AFYYCN
-2413 SLTSIMI
+2413 
-2420 PNSVTSIGGGAFHGC
+2420 
-2435 ASLTS
+2435 
-2440 ITIQNGITSIEYN
+2440 
-2453 AFEGCTSLTSI
+2453 
-2464 TIPDSVTSIGGYAF
+2464 
-2478 YGCSSL
+2478 
-2484 TSITIPESVT
+2484 
-2494 SIGESAFSG
+2494 
-2503 CTSLTNITIPDGVT
+2503 
-2517 SIGNRAFSDCTSLIN
+2517 
-2532 ITIPES
+2532 
-2538 VTSIGGS
+2538 
-2545 VFSDCSSLTSIT
+2545 SLTSIT

-2564 ISGSAFWNCSSLEN
+2564 IEPSTFYYCSSLAS
-2578 IMIPDGVTSI
+2578 IAIPNGVTSI
-2588 GGYAFYGCS
+2588 GYDAFSYCD

-2603 IPESVT
+2603 IPNSVT
-2609 SIGYGAFSGCSSL
+2609 SMGYNVF
-2622 TSITMPESVTSIG
+2622 
-2635 FGAFSG
+2635 
-2641 CSGLKSITIPES
+2641 
-2653 VTSIGDS
+2653 
-2660 AFSSCSSLA
+2660 
-2669 SITIPDSVTSIG
+2669 
-2681 RYAFSSCGNITSI
+2681 N
-2694 TIPESIT
+2694 
-2701 NIGNGAFSGTK
+2701 GTK
-2712 IYIIKNNSDIE
+2712 LYVINNNSDIE
-2723 VTFDRTN
+2723 VTFSDKN
-2730 SYGLVSWYTQLIVD
+2730 YGLISNYTQLIVD
-2744 KNGNKTYREGTTDF
+2744 KNGNKTYRAGTTDF
-2758 ELIDNSDGF
+2758 ELIDTADGF
-2767 IFTNTNGEYKLV
+2767 RFVKVNGKYRLIA
-2779 SYIGQE
+2779 YIGKE
-2785 ETVTLPLDIN
+2785 ETATLPLDIN
-2795 GYEYKIYRMQGVRN
+2795 GYEYEIYCGIGGLRN

-2815 MTSIG
+2815 
-2820 FDAFFRCSSLE
+2820 
-2831 RIEIPDSVT
+2831 VT
-2840 SIGGN
+2840 SIN
-2845 ALNGCSSLTSITIP
+2845 DHAFQNCWSLESITIP
-2859 DSVTSIDGC
+2859 DSVTSIGYSAFNGC
-2868 AFSGCTSL
+2868 IRLKNVTIPGSVTSMGGMTFYGCSSLASVTIQEGVTSIASHAFTRCSSL
-2876 TSITIPESVT
+2876 TSITIPGSVKVIEYEAFDGCWRLTSVMMQYGVTEIGQSAFNDCSSLTSVTIPNSVTKISGGAFDGCSSLASVTIPDSATFLSGFSGCTNLTSIIIPDSVT
-2886 SIGSSA
+2886 SIGGGA
-2892 FYGCTSL
+2892 FMNCTGLTS
-2899 ANIAISDGVTSIGSD
+2899 IIIPDSVTSIGNLAFYN
-2914 TFDKTAYYNNSSNW
+2914 TEYYNNLDNW
-2928 DNGALYI
+2928 DNGILYI
-2935 GKLLIKADKDVER
+2935 GKHLIKVGNDVER
-2948 FAARNDTICI
+2948 LVPRADTISI
-2958 ANDAFEEC
+2958 AGDAIQAC
-2966 YKLRHIEVSGGYYEI
+2966 YKLRHAEIGGRRYNILSSSEV
-2981 FRKDYTTSNLETLV
+2981 TNLETLV
-2995 ITDLPRD
+2995 ITDLPSD
-3002 FNVYNYFGTSN
+3002 FTMCNYLGDYRF

-3075 VKFISDG
+3075 VKFSSDG
-3082 EVIADDVYLANQVIR
+3082 EVIADGAYRSGQVIR

-3141 RTEDATYTIEF
+3141 RTEDTTYTIEF
-3152 LDKNGNVL
+3152 LDKNGDVL

-3194 SATADVKIASS
+3194 SATADMKIASS

-3218 VILPSCTTKG
+3218 VILPTCTAKG

-3235 ICGDSYMTDITEE
+3235 ICGDSYTTDITEE
-3248 TGHNFGDWIISTKPT
+3248 TGHSFGDWIISTKPT

-3295 EVKAT
+3295 EIKAT
-3300 CRSGGYIT
+3300 CKNGGYIT

-3399 YAHMEVRKCVKCD
+3399 YAHIEVRKCVKCD

-3511 DDNGDGS
+3511 DDNGGGR

-3570 AVKSKTLLANMLNY
+3570 AAKSKTLLANMLNY

-3595 TDALVNAELT
+3595 TDALANAELT
-3605 DEQRALYVMDSCEAT
+3605 DEQRALYVIDSCEAT

-3649 LKFYV
+3649 LKFYM

-3669 GISVKIEYT
+3669 GISVRIEYT

-3692 EFGYSMSSD
+3692 EFGYDASNDRYSA
-3701 EHSVRF
+3701 RF

-3724 KDGKAIS
+3724 KDGKDIS

-3744 QLASSSAKENTKEL
+3744 QLTSASAKENTKEL

-3768 AVKYFD
+3768 AVKYFE
-3774 KGGIN
+3774 

>member
-46 LDSRAGEYDES
+46 LDSRAGEYDDS

-92 LSEGVSIRDICAD
+92 LPEGVSIRDICAD

-143 ISDDGYDLQN
+143 IYDDGYDLQN

-213 GYDWSLVEDAVGHGT
+213 GYDWSLVEDVVGHGT
-228 AVMGVIAAAM
+228 AVTGVIAAAM

-281 DVDVVN
+281 DADVVN

-305 SDILMVAAAGNDST
+305 SDILMVAAAGNEST
-319 SAPQQP
+319 SSPQQP

-343 LAYYSNFGENTNLV
+343 LASYSNFGENANLV

-373 MNGTSFASPIV
+373 MNGTSFSSPIV

-459 IRSHTLQNMP
+459 VRSHTLQNMP

-513 GVPFTYVTLDDGTIE
+513 GVPFIYVTLDDGTIE

-554 EFAFKG
+554 EFAFEG

-613 AIPADSSLIS
+613 AIPADSNLIS
-623 IGDEAF
+623 IGDNAF
-629 ANCAKLRRVDI
+629 ANCTKLRRVDL
-640 PASLE
+640 PASLKS
-645 RVNGSA
+645 VNGSA

-660 INVASKNK
+660 INAAPKNK

-691 RTASYTVPENVRYI
+691 RTAAYTVPENVRYI

-734 SLSAVVIPD
+734 SLSAVAIPD
-743 TVISMGQYAFQSSAY
+743 TVISMGQNAFRSSAY

-787 PSGIESIGGAAFK
+787 PAGIESIGEAAFAN
-800 FAGLGKLI
+800 AGLGKLI
-808 FENNSRLKVIAGA
+808 FENNSKLTVISYA
-821 AFYKCPLTSVDFPD
+821 AFYGCPLTSVNFPD

-840 GDSAFS
+840 GDSAFFK
-846 ECFSLSS
+846 CSLSS
-853 ISFGEGSSLQSIGD
+853 ISFGEGSSLQIIG
-867 AAFRYASL
+867 AEAFRYAPL

-898 GSVTI
+898 GSVTV

-909 LGGGVFG
+909 LGGGAFG

-937 GVVYTKDGKA
+937 GVVYTKDGKTA
-947 VIAYPAGN
+947 VAYPAGN

-967 KIGVAAFYGSWNL
+967 KIGIAAFYGSWNL
-980 RGVAVPAGVDE
+980 RGVTVPAGVDE

-1002 VYGYSL
+1002 VCGYSL

-1067 FALAGIQTMR
+1067 FALSGIQTMR

-1125 FENGS
+1125 FENGG

-1276 LRTLNIGEITTIGG
+1276 LRTLNIGEISTIGG

-1347 FTGSNVS
+1347 FMGSNVS

-1386 SGIESALFAA
+1386 SGIESVAFAA

-1441 GTGENLRLMSNVFY
+1441 GAGENLRLMSNVFY

-1510 AAPAGIT
+1510 AVPAGIT

-1561 KNLREVTIPATVVA
+1561 KNLREVTVPATVVA

-1660 GNFATPKTLIDIG
+1660 GDFTTPKTLIDIG

-1752 AHEGGN
+1752 AHEGGLLELTCGTPAN
-1758 TMTNVAYIKAAETKI
+1758 IGSSKPTGYYKMEKTNI

-1780 GMTEIG
+1780 GI
-1786 NSAFSGCGS
+1786 
-1795 LTSIEIPDGVTSIG
+1795 TSIG
-1809 GSAFYGCSSLASIAM
+1809 Q
-1824 PDSVMSIGGWAFYR
+1824 WAFYK
-1838 CSNLT
+1838 CVNLK
-1843 SITVPDGVTSIGNRA
+1843 SV
-1858 FDNCSSLVSITIPDS
+1858 TIPDS
-1873 VTSIG
+1873 VTNINSWAFYNCSSLESLTIPDSVKVIG
-1878 DYAFYNCKSLTS
+1878 NETFYNCKSLTS
-1890 IRIPDGVTVIGNYT
+1890 IRIPDGVTIIGNYT
-1904 FSSCESL
+1904 FSGC
-1911 TNITIPNGV
+1911 TN
-1920 TSIGDE
+1920 
-1926 TFYGCNNLASITMP
+1926 
-1940 YGVTSIG
+1940 
-1947 NAAFQYCYSL
+1947 L

-1967 NIGNNAFYFC
+1967 SIEKYAFWGCNNLF
-1977 YNLYVIC
+1977 VIR
-1984 NNSDLKFNIGSD
+1984 NNSDLKFDMGSD
-1996 SYGSIAKYAFMIYN
+1996 SYGYVAKNAMMIYN
-2010 KDGST
+2010 KDGSII
-2015 VYKESENGIP
+2015 YKESKDGVP

-2046 YIGNDE
+2046 YIGNNE

-2057 LTADGNDYTV
+2057 LTANGKDYTV
-2067 KMKDIG
+2067 KMESTGK
-2073 DAKNVIIP
+2073 AKNVIIP
-2081 SGIIQI
+2081 NEMTKIDDS
-2087 NDNAF
+2087 AF
-2092 RNCQNLTSITISD
+2092 KNCTGLTSITIPDSVMSIGDSAFYNCCSLTSIAIPD

-2111 DSAFSG
+2111 DSAFEG
-2117 CTSLTSVTVPDS
+2117 C
-2129 VTSIG
+2129 
-2134 ARAFYDCRRLKDVK
+2134 
-2148 LSNNI
+2148 
-2153 TVISSLLFGHSGI
+2153 
-2166 TSIIIPDSVTNIEI
+2166 
-2180 YTDMCAF
+2180 
-2187 YACELLEE
+2187 
-2195 IVVSAG
+2195 
-2201 NTHYKSAGN
+2201 
-2210 CIIDKNGTLVAG
+2210 NG
-2222 CGKSVIPDDGS
+2222 
-2233 VTRIGY
+2233 
-2239 QAFYGCGNI
+2239 
-2248 ANITIPNSVTSIGAR
+2248 
-2263 AFSGCSSVTNITIP
+2263 
-2277 DSVTSIEWEVFDAST
+2277 
-2292 HVEVDPNNPVIKDC
+2292 
-2306 GGAIFEGTAL
+2306 
-2316 LHVNRDVESVT
+2316 
-2327 IPDGVTSID
+2327 
-2336 DNAFSGCT
+2336 
-2344 NLTSI
+2344 LTSI

-2356 SIGSDAF
+2356 SIGSCAF
-2363 KGCTNL
+2363 RDCSSLESIAIPNSVTSIGDGAFNDCSSLTSITIPDGVTTIERNVFYRCSSLTSVTIPDSVTSIGDMAFYSCKSLVSITIPDNVTSIDYGAFYGCSSLTSITIPSSVTSIGNAAFIECGSLEEIIVSAGNPYYKSAGNCIIDINGTLIAGCGKSVIPDDGSVISIGDNAFYGCVNLTSVTIPDSVTSIGKSAFYNCSSLMNINVSENNQNYSSINGIVYDKMKTNIIHVPRAVLGDIVIPSGVTSIEKEAFSGCTNLTSVTISDSVTSIGKSAFEGCNGL

-2379 SIGSDAFKGCTNLT
+2379 SIGER
-2393 SITIPDS
+2393 
-2400 VTSIGNG
+2400 
-2407 AFYNCT
+2407 AFYYCN
-2413 SLTSIMI
+2413 
-2420 PNSVTSIGGGAFHGC
+2420 
-2435 ASLTS
+2435 
-2440 ITIQNGITSIEYN
+2440 
-2453 AFEGCTSLTSI
+2453 
-2464 TIPDSVTSIGGYAF
+2464 
-2478 YGCSSL
+2478 
-2484 TSITIPESVT
+2484 
-2494 SIGESAFSG
+2494 
-2503 CTSLTNITIPDGVT
+2503 
-2517 SIGNRAFSDCTSLIN
+2517 
-2532 ITIPES
+2532 
-2538 VTSIGGS
+2538 
-2545 VFSDCSSLTSIT
+2545 SLTSIT

-2564 ISGSAFWNCSSLEN
+2564 IEPSTFYYCSSLAS
-2578 IMIPDGVTSI
+2578 IAIPNGVTSI
-2588 GGYAFYGCS
+2588 GYDAFSYCD

-2603 IPESVT
+2603 IPNSVT
-2609 SIGYGAFSGCSSL
+2609 SMGYNVF
-2622 TSITMPESVTSIG
+2622 
-2635 FGAFSG
+2635 
-2641 CSGLKSITIPES
+2641 
-2653 VTSIGDS
+2653 
-2660 AFSSCSSLA
+2660 
-2669 SITIPDSVTSIG
+2669 
-2681 RYAFSSCGNITSI
+2681 N
-2694 TIPESIT
+2694 
-2701 NIGNGAFSGTK
+2701 GTK
-2712 IYIIKNNSDIE
+2712 LYVINNNSDIE
-2723 VTFDRTN
+2723 VTFSDKN
-2730 SYGLVSWYTQLIVD
+2730 YGLISNYTQLIVD
-2744 KNGNKTYREGTTDF
+2744 KNGNKTYRAGTTDF
-2758 ELIDNSDGF
+2758 ELIDTADGF
-2767 IFTNTNGEYKLV
+2767 RFVKVNGKYRLIA
-2779 SYIGQE
+2779 YIGKE
-2785 ETVTLPLDIN
+2785 ETATLPLDIN
-2795 GYEYKIYRMQGVRN
+2795 GYEYEIYCGIGGLRN
-2809 VIIPDG
+2809 VVIPDG
-2815 MTSIG
+2815 
-2820 FDAFFRCSSLE
+2820 
-2831 RIEIPDSVT
+2831 VT
-2840 SIGGN
+2840 SIN
-2845 ALNGCSSLTSITIP
+2845 DHAFQNCWSLESITIP
-2859 DSVTSIDGC
+2859 DSVTSIGYSAFNGC
-2868 AFSGCTSL
+2868 IRLKNVTIPGSVTSMGGMTFYGCSSLASVTIQEGVASIASHAFTRCSSL
-2876 TSITIPESVT
+2876 TSITIPGSVKVIEYEAFDGCWRLTSVMMQYGVTEIGQSAFNDCSSLTSVTIPNSVTKISGGAFDGCSSLASVTIPDSATFLSGFSGCTNLTSIIIPDSVT
-2886 SIGSSA
+2886 SIGGGA
-2892 FYGCTSL
+2892 FMNCTGLTS
-2899 ANIAISDGVTSIGSD
+2899 IIIPDSVTSIGNLAFYN
-2914 TFDKTAYYNNSSNW
+2914 TEYYNNLDNW
-2928 DNGALYI
+2928 DNGILYI
-2935 GKLLIKADKDVER
+2935 GKHLIKVGNDVER
-2948 FAARNDTICI
+2948 LVPRADTISI
-2958 ANDAFEEC
+2958 AGDAIQAC
-2966 YKLRHIEVSGGYYEI
+2966 YKLRHAEIGGRRYNILSSSEV
-2981 FRKDYTTSNLETLV
+2981 TNLETLV
-2995 ITDLPRD
+2995 ITDLPSD
-3002 FNVYNYFGTSN
+3002 FTMCNYLGDYRF

-3075 VKFISDG
+3075 VKFSSDG
-3082 EVIADDVYLANQVIR
+3082 EVIADGAYRSGQVIR

-3152 LDKNGNVL
+3152 LDKNGDVL

-3194 SATADVKIASS
+3194 SATADMKIASS

-3218 VILPSCTTKG
+3218 VILPTCTAKG

-3248 TGHNFGDWIISTKPT
+3248 TGHSFGDWIISTKPT

-3295 EVKAT
+3295 EIKAT
-3300 CRSGGYIT
+3300 CKNGGYIT

-3465 NNNLTLNYYYDGAE
+3465 NNNLTLNYYYAGAE

-3511 DDNGDGS
+3511 DDNGGGR

-3570 AVKSKTLLANMLNY
+3570 AAKSKTLLANMLNY

-3605 DEQRALYVMDSCEAT
+3605 DEQRALYVIDSCEAT

-3649 LKFYV
+3649 LKFYM

-3692 EFGYSMSSD
+3692 EFGHDASNDRY
-3701 EHSVRF
+3701 SVRF

-3744 QLASSSAKENTKEL
+3744 QLTSASTKENTKEL

-3768 AVKYFD
+3768 AVKYFE
-3774 KGGIN
+3774 

>member
-46 LDSRAGEYDES
+46 LDSRAGEYDDS
-57 SIVLRATSKAK
+57 SIVLHATSKAK

-92 LSEGVSIRDICAD
+92 LPEGVSIRDICAD

-143 ISDDGYDLQN
+143 IYDDGYDLQN

-213 GYDWSLVEDAVGHGT
+213 GYDWSLVEDVVGHGT
-228 AVMGVIAAAM
+228 AVTGVIAAAM

-250 NIIVIKAECDANGR
+250 NIIVIKAECDADGR

-319 SAPQQP
+319 SSPQQP

-343 LAYYSNFGENTNLV
+343 LASYSNFGENANLV

-373 MNGTSFASPIV
+373 MNGTSFSSPIV

-554 EFAFKG
+554 EFAFEG

-571 RLRRIRTG
+571 RLRRIRAG

-613 AIPADSSLIS
+613 AIPADSNLIS
-623 IGDEAF
+623 IGDNAF
-629 ANCAKLRRVDI
+629 ANCTKLRRVDL
-640 PASLE
+640 PASLKS
-645 RVNGSA
+645 VNGSA

-660 INVASKNK
+660 INAAPKNK

-691 RTASYTVPENVRYI
+691 RTAAYTVPENVRYI

-719 LGSVTEIGGSAFAAS
+719 LGSVTEIGDSAFAAS

-743 TVISMGQYAFQSSAY
+743 TVISMGSGAFAGSAY

-765 NGLRSISKEAF
+765 NGLRSISAGAF
-776 EYCSNLSEITI
+776 ASCSISEITI
-787 PSGIESIGGAAFK
+787 PAGIESIGGAAFK

-808 FENNSRLKVIAGA
+808 FENNSRLTVISDE
-821 AFYKCPLTSVDFPD
+821 AFFGCPLTSVNFPD

-840 GDSAFS
+840 GGGAFFK
-846 ECFSLSS
+846 CSLSS
-853 ISFGEGSSLQSIGD
+853 ISFGEGSSLQIIG
-867 AAFRYASL
+867 AEAFRYAPL

-887 GDYAFADTAIA
+887 GDYAFADTAIT
-898 GSVTI
+898 GSVTV

-909 LGGGVFG
+909 LGGGAFG

-937 GVVYTKDGKA
+937 GVVYTNDGKTA
-947 VIAYPAGN
+947 VAYPAGN

-980 RGVAVPAGVDE
+980 RGVTVPAGVDE

-1067 FALAGIQTMR
+1067 FALSGIQTMR

-1347 FTGSNVS
+1347 FMGSNVS

-1386 SGIESALFAA
+1386 SGIESVVFAA

-1404 EGAFSGTKLAE
+1404 EGAFSGTKLSE

-1441 GTGENLRLMSNVFY
+1441 GAGENLRLMSNVFY

-1510 AAPAGIT
+1510 AAPAGIM

-1561 KNLREVTIPATVVA
+1561 KNLREVTVPATVVA

-1660 GNFATPKTLIDIG
+1660 GDFATPKTLIDIG
-1673 DYAFRGTKITSAFI
+1673 DHAFRGTKITSAFI

-1752 AHEGGN
+1752 AHEGGLLELTCGTPAN
-1758 TMTNVAYIKAAETKI
+1758 IGSSKPTGYYKMEKTNI

-1780 GMTEIG
+1780 GI
-1786 NSAFSGCGS
+1786 
-1795 LTSIEIPDGVTSIG
+1795 TSIG
-1809 GSAFYGCSSLASIAM
+1809 Q
-1824 PDSVMSIGGWAFYR
+1824 WAFYK
-1838 CSNLT
+1838 CVNLK
-1843 SITVPDGVTSIGNRA
+1843 SV
-1858 FDNCSSLVSITIPDS
+1858 TIPDS
-1873 VTSIG
+1873 VTNINSWAFYNCSSLESLTIPDSVKVIG
-1878 DYAFYNCKSLTS
+1878 NETFYNCKSLTS
-1890 IRIPDGVTVIGNYT
+1890 IRIPDGVTIIGNYT
-1904 FSSCESL
+1904 FSGC
-1911 TNITIPNGV
+1911 TN
-1920 TSIGDE
+1920 
-1926 TFYGCNNLASITMP
+1926 
-1940 YGVTSIG
+1940 
-1947 NAAFQYCYSL
+1947 L

-1967 NIGNNAFYFC
+1967 SIEKYAFWGCNNLF
-1977 YNLYVIC
+1977 VIR
-1984 NNSDLKFNIGSD
+1984 NNSDLKFDMGSD
-1996 SYGSIAKYAFMIYN
+1996 SYGYVAKNAMMIYN
-2010 KDGST
+2010 KDGSII
-2015 VYKESENGIP
+2015 YKESKDGVP

-2046 YIGNDE
+2046 YIGNNE

-2057 LTADGNDYTV
+2057 LTANGKDYTV
-2067 KMKDIG
+2067 KMESTGK
-2073 DAKNVIIP
+2073 AKNVIIP
-2081 SGIIQI
+2081 NEMTKIDDS
-2087 NDNAF
+2087 AF
-2092 RNCQNLTSITISD
+2092 KNCTGLTSITIPDSVMSIGDSAFYNCCSLTSIAIPD

-2111 DSAFSG
+2111 DSAFEG
-2117 CTSLTSVTVPDS
+2117 C
-2129 VTSIG
+2129 
-2134 ARAFYDCRRLKDVK
+2134 
-2148 LSNNI
+2148 
-2153 TVISSLLFGHSGI
+2153 
-2166 TSIIIPDSVTNIEI
+2166 
-2180 YTDMCAF
+2180 
-2187 YACELLEE
+2187 
-2195 IVVSAG
+2195 
-2201 NTHYKSAGN
+2201 
-2210 CIIDKNGTLVAG
+2210 NG
-2222 CGKSVIPDDGS
+2222 
-2233 VTRIGY
+2233 
-2239 QAFYGCGNI
+2239 
-2248 ANITIPNSVTSIGAR
+2248 
-2263 AFSGCSSVTNITIP
+2263 
-2277 DSVTSIEWEVFDAST
+2277 
-2292 HVEVDPNNPVIKDC
+2292 
-2306 GGAIFEGTAL
+2306 
-2316 LHVNRDVESVT
+2316 
-2327 IPDGVTSID
+2327 
-2336 DNAFSGCT
+2336 
-2344 NLTSI
+2344 LTSI

-2356 SIGSDAF
+2356 SIGSCAF
-2363 KGCTNL
+2363 RDCSSLESIAIPNSVTSIGDGAFNDCSSLTSITIPDGVTTIERNVFYRCSSLTSVTIPDSVTSIGDMAFYSCKSLVSITIPDNVTSIDYGAFYGCSSLTSITIPSSVTSIGNAAFIECGSLEEIIVSAGNPYYKSAGNCIIDINGTLIAGCGKSVIPDDGSVISIGDNAFYGCVNLTSVTIPDSVTSIGKSAFYNCSSLMNINVSENNQNYSSINGILYDKMKTNIIHVPRAVLGDIVIPSGVTSIEKEAFSGCTNLTSVTISDSVTSIGKSAFEGCNGL

-2379 SIGSDAFKGCTNLT
+2379 SIGER
-2393 SITIPDS
+2393 
-2400 VTSIGNG
+2400 
-2407 AFYNCT
+2407 AFYYCN
-2413 SLTSIMI
+2413 
-2420 PNSVTSIGGGAFHGC
+2420 
-2435 ASLTS
+2435 
-2440 ITIQNGITSIEYN
+2440 
-2453 AFEGCTSLTSI
+2453 
-2464 TIPDSVTSIGGYAF
+2464 
-2478 YGCSSL
+2478 
-2484 TSITIPESVT
+2484 
-2494 SIGESAFSG
+2494 
-2503 CTSLTNITIPDGVT
+2503 
-2517 SIGNRAFSDCTSLIN
+2517 
-2532 ITIPES
+2532 
-2538 VTSIGGS
+2538 
-2545 VFSDCSSLTSIT
+2545 SLTSIT

-2564 ISGSAFWNCSSLEN
+2564 IEPSTFYYCSSLAS
-2578 IMIPDGVTSI
+2578 IAIPNGVTSI
-2588 GGYAFYGCS
+2588 GYDAFSYCD

-2603 IPESVT
+2603 IPNSVT
-2609 SIGYGAFSGCSSL
+2609 SMGYNVF
-2622 TSITMPESVTSIG
+2622 
-2635 FGAFSG
+2635 
-2641 CSGLKSITIPES
+2641 
-2653 VTSIGDS
+2653 
-2660 AFSSCSSLA
+2660 
-2669 SITIPDSVTSIG
+2669 
-2681 RYAFSSCGNITSI
+2681 N
-2694 TIPESIT
+2694 
-2701 NIGNGAFSGTK
+2701 GTK
-2712 IYIIKNNSDIE
+2712 LYVINNNSDIE
-2723 VTFDRTN
+2723 VTFSDKN
-2730 SYGLVSWYTQLIVD
+2730 YGLISNYTQLIVD
-2744 KNGNKTYREGTTDF
+2744 KNGNKTYRAGTTDF
-2758 ELIDNSDGF
+2758 ELIDTADGF
-2767 IFTNTNGEYKLV
+2767 RFVKVNGKYRLIA
-2779 SYIGQE
+2779 YIGKE
-2785 ETVTLPLDIN
+2785 ETATLPLDIN
-2795 GYEYKIYRMQGVRN
+2795 GYEYEIYCGIGGLRN
-2809 VIIPDG
+2809 VVIPDG
-2815 MTSIG
+2815 
-2820 FDAFFRCSSLE
+2820 
-2831 RIEIPDSVT
+2831 VT
-2840 SIGGN
+2840 SIN
-2845 ALNGCSSLTSITIP
+2845 DHAFQNCWSLESITIP
-2859 DSVTSIDGC
+2859 DSVTSIGYSAFNGC
-2868 AFSGCTSL
+2868 IRLKNVTIPGSVTSMGGMTFYGCSSLASVTIQEGVASIASHAFTRCSSL
-2876 TSITIPESVT
+2876 TSITIPGSVKVIEYEAFDGCWRLTSVMMQYGVTEIGQSAFNDCSSLTSVTIPNSVTKISGGAFDGCSSLASVTIPDSATFLSGFSGCTNLTSIIIPDSVT
-2886 SIGSSA
+2886 SIGGGA
-2892 FYGCTSL
+2892 FMNCTSL
-2899 ANIAISDGVTSIGSD
+2899 TSIIIPDSVTSIGNLAFYN
-2914 TFDKTAYYNNSSNW
+2914 TEYYNNLDNW
-2928 DNGALYI
+2928 DNGILYI
-2935 GKLLIKADKDVER
+2935 GKHLIKVGNDVER
-2948 FAARNDTICI
+2948 LVPRADTISI
-2958 ANDAFEEC
+2958 AGDAIQAC
-2966 YKLRHIEVSGGYYEI
+2966 YKLRHAEIGGRRYNILSSSEV
-2981 FRKDYTTSNLETLV
+2981 TNLETLV
-2995 ITDLPRD
+2995 ITDLPSD
-3002 FNVYNYFGTSN
+3002 FTMCNYLGDYRF

-3075 VKFISDG
+3075 VKFSSDG
-3082 EVIADDVYLANQVIR
+3082 EVIADGAYRSGQVIR

-3118 DGDGQVDSL
+3118 DGDGQADSL

-3152 LDKNGNVL
+3152 LDKNGDVL
-3160 YNYILPYG
+3160 YTYILPYG
-3168 AIIPEPTAPVAA
+3168 ATVPEPTAPVAA

-3194 SATADVKIASS
+3194 SATADMKIASS

-3218 VILPSCTTKG
+3218 VILPTCTAKG

-3248 TGHNFGDWIISTKPT
+3248 TGHSFGDWIISTKPT

-3279 ETDVAQ
+3279 ETDIAQ

-3295 EVKAT
+3295 EIKAT
-3300 CRSGGYIT
+3300 CKNGGYIT

-3399 YAHMEVRKCVKCD
+3399 YAHIEVRKCVKCD

-3465 NNNLTLNYYYDGAE
+3465 NNNLTLNYYYAGAE

-3511 DDNGDGS
+3511 DDNGGGS
-3518 YKFRYN
+3518 RYKFRYN

-3559 YAYNNLAKENV
+3559 YP
-3570 AVKSKTLLANMLNY
+3570 
-3584 CAQSQIYFNYR
+3584 
-3595 TDALVNAELT
+3595 
-3605 DEQRALYVMDSCEAT
+3605 
-3620 VSNKG
+3620 
-3625 VKTTLDG
+3625 
-3632 ATASVISR
+3632 
-3640 TLVLTSSIE
+3640 
-3649 LKFYV
+3649 
-3654 NLRNYKNSDNIYDLS
+3654 
-3669 GISVKIEYT
+3669 
-3678 DMEGKLVNTVIDSS
+3678 
-3692 EFGYSMSSD
+3692 
-3701 EHSVRF
+3701 
-3707 AKLRATELR
+3707 
-3716 SVVEITIL
+3716 
-3724 KDGKAIS
+3724 
-3731 NTETYS
+3731 
-3737 VESFAHS
+3737 
-3744 QLASSSAKENTKEL
+3744 
-3758 LKRMM
+3758 
-3763 IYSDC
+3763 
-3768 AVKYFD
+3768 
-3774 KGGIN
+3774 

>member
-46 LDSRAGEYDES
+46 LDSRAGEYDDS

-92 LSEGVSIRDICAD
+92 LPEGVSIRDICAD

-143 ISDDGYDLQN
+143 IYDDGYDLQN

-213 GYDWSLVEDAVGHGT
+213 GYDWSLVEDVVGHGT
-228 AVMGVIAAAM
+228 AVTGVIAAAM

-330 VIGVGALEADGWN
+330 VIGVGALEADSWN
-343 LAYYSNFGENTNLV
+343 LASYSNFGENTNLV

-373 MNGTSFASPIV
+373 MNGTSFSSPIV

-513 GVPFTYVTLDDGTIE
+513 GVPFIYVTLDDGTIE

-554 EFAFKG
+554 EFAFEG

-571 RLRRIRTG
+571 RLRRIRAG

-613 AIPADSSLIS
+613 AIPADSNLIS
-623 IGDEAF
+623 IGDNAF
-629 ANCAKLRRVDI
+629 ANCTKLRRVDL
-640 PASLE
+640 PASLKS
-645 RVNGSA
+645 VNGSA

-660 INVASKNK
+660 INAAPKNK

-691 RTASYTVPENVRYI
+691 RTAAYTVPENVRYI

-719 LGSVTEIGGSAFAAS
+719 LGSVTEIGDSAFAAS

-743 TVISMGQYAFQSSAY
+743 TVISMGSGAFAGSAY

-765 NGLRSISKEAF
+765 NGLRSISAGAF
-776 EYCSNLSEITI
+776 ASCSISEITI
-787 PSGIESIGGAAFK
+787 PAGIESIGGAAFK

-808 FENNSRLKVIAGA
+808 FENNSRLTVISYA
-821 AFYKCPLTSVDFPD
+821 AFYGCPLTSVNFPD

-840 GDSAFS
+840 GDSAFFK
-846 ECFSLSS
+846 CSLSS
-853 ISFGEGSSLQSIGD
+853 ISFGEGSSLQIIG
-867 AAFRYASL
+867 AEAFRYAPL

-909 LGGGVFG
+909 LDGGAFG

-937 GVVYTKDGKA
+937 GVVYTKDDKTA
-947 VIAYPAGN
+947 VAYPAGN

-967 KIGVAAFYGSWNL
+967 KIGIAAFYGSWNL
-980 RGVAVPAGVDE
+980 RGVTVPAGVDE

-1002 VYGYSL
+1002 VCGYSL

-1067 FALAGIQTMR
+1067 FALSGIQTMR

-1125 FENGS
+1125 FENGG

-1276 LRTLNIGEITTIGG
+1276 LRTLNIGEISTIGG

-1347 FTGSNVS
+1347 FMGSNVS

-1386 SGIESALFAA
+1386 SGIESVAFAA

-1404 EGAFSGTKLAE
+1404 EGAFSGTKLSE

-1441 GTGENLRLMSNVFY
+1441 GAGENLRLMSNVFY

-1561 KNLREVTIPATVVA
+1561 KNLREVTVPATVVA

-1660 GNFATPKTLIDIG
+1660 GDFATPKTLIDIG

-1736 PNANATYIP
+1736 PSANATYIP

-1752 AHEGGN
+1752 AHEGGLLELTCGTPAN
-1758 TMTNVAYIKAAETKI
+1758 IGSSKPTGYYKMEKTNI

-1780 GMTEIG
+1780 GI
-1786 NSAFSGCGS
+1786 
-1795 LTSIEIPDGVTSIG
+1795 TSIG
-1809 GSAFYGCSSLASIAM
+1809 Q
-1824 PDSVMSIGGWAFYR
+1824 WAFYK
-1838 CSNLT
+1838 CVNLK
-1843 SITVPDGVTSIGNRA
+1843 SV
-1858 FDNCSSLVSITIPDS
+1858 TIPDS
-1873 VTSIG
+1873 VTNINSWAFYNCSSLESLTIPDSVKVIG
-1878 DYAFYNCKSLTS
+1878 NETFYNCKSLTS
-1890 IRIPDGVTVIGNYT
+1890 IRIPDGVTIIGNYT
-1904 FSSCESL
+1904 FSGC
-1911 TNITIPNGV
+1911 TN
-1920 TSIGDE
+1920 
-1926 TFYGCNNLASITMP
+1926 
-1940 YGVTSIG
+1940 
-1947 NAAFQYCYSL
+1947 L

-1967 NIGNNAFYFC
+1967 SIEKYAFWGCNNLF
-1977 YNLYVIC
+1977 VIR
-1984 NNSDLKFNIGSD
+1984 NNSDLKFDMGSD
-1996 SYGSIAKYAFMIYN
+1996 SYGYVAKNAMMIYN
-2010 KDGST
+2010 KDGSII
-2015 VYKESENGIP
+2015 YKESKDGVP

-2046 YIGNDE
+2046 YIGNNE

-2057 LTADGNDYTV
+2057 LTANGKDYTV
-2067 KMKDIG
+2067 KMESTGK
-2073 DAKNVIIP
+2073 AKNVIIP
-2081 SGIIQI
+2081 NEMTKIDDS
-2087 NDNAF
+2087 AF
-2092 RNCQNLTSITISD
+2092 KNCTGLTSITIPDSVMSIGDSAFYNCCSLTSIAIPD

-2111 DSAFSG
+2111 DSAFEG
-2117 CTSLTSVTVPDS
+2117 C
-2129 VTSIG
+2129 
-2134 ARAFYDCRRLKDVK
+2134 
-2148 LSNNI
+2148 
-2153 TVISSLLFGHSGI
+2153 
-2166 TSIIIPDSVTNIEI
+2166 
-2180 YTDMCAF
+2180 
-2187 YACELLEE
+2187 
-2195 IVVSAG
+2195 
-2201 NTHYKSAGN
+2201 
-2210 CIIDKNGTLVAG
+2210 NG
-2222 CGKSVIPDDGS
+2222 
-2233 VTRIGY
+2233 
-2239 QAFYGCGNI
+2239 
-2248 ANITIPNSVTSIGAR
+2248 
-2263 AFSGCSSVTNITIP
+2263 
-2277 DSVTSIEWEVFDAST
+2277 
-2292 HVEVDPNNPVIKDC
+2292 
-2306 GGAIFEGTAL
+2306 
-2316 LHVNRDVESVT
+2316 
-2327 IPDGVTSID
+2327 
-2336 DNAFSGCT
+2336 
-2344 NLTSI
+2344 LTSI

-2356 SIGSDAF
+2356 SIGSCAF
-2363 KGCTNL
+2363 RDCSSLESIAIPNSVTSIGDGAFNDCSSLTSITIPDGVTTIERNVFYRCSSLTSVTIPDSVTSIGDMAFYSCKSLVSITIPDNVTSIDYGAFYGCSSLTSITIPSSVTSIGNAAFIECGSLEEIIVSAGNPYYKSAGNCIIDINGTLIAGCGKSVIPDDGSVISIGDNAFYGCVNLTSVTIPDSVTSIGKSAFYNCSSLMNINVSENNQNYSSINGILYDKMKTNIIHVPRAVLGDIVIPSGVTSIEKEAFSGCTNLTSVTISDSVTSIGKSAFEGCNGL

-2379 SIGSDAFKGCTNLT
+2379 SIGER
-2393 SITIPDS
+2393 
-2400 VTSIGNG
+2400 
-2407 AFYNCT
+2407 AFYYCN
-2413 SLTSIMI
+2413 
-2420 PNSVTSIGGGAFHGC
+2420 
-2435 ASLTS
+2435 
-2440 ITIQNGITSIEYN
+2440 
-2453 AFEGCTSLTSI
+2453 
-2464 TIPDSVTSIGGYAF
+2464 
-2478 YGCSSL
+2478 
-2484 TSITIPESVT
+2484 
-2494 SIGESAFSG
+2494 
-2503 CTSLTNITIPDGVT
+2503 
-2517 SIGNRAFSDCTSLIN
+2517 
-2532 ITIPES
+2532 
-2538 VTSIGGS
+2538 
-2545 VFSDCSSLTSIT
+2545 SLTSIT

-2564 ISGSAFWNCSSLEN
+2564 IEPSTFYYCSSLAS
-2578 IMIPDGVTSI
+2578 IAIPNGVTSI
-2588 GGYAFYGCS
+2588 GYDAFSYCD

-2603 IPESVT
+2603 IPNSVT
-2609 SIGYGAFSGCSSL
+2609 SMGYNVF
-2622 TSITMPESVTSIG
+2622 
-2635 FGAFSG
+2635 
-2641 CSGLKSITIPES
+2641 
-2653 VTSIGDS
+2653 
-2660 AFSSCSSLA
+2660 
-2669 SITIPDSVTSIG
+2669 
-2681 RYAFSSCGNITSI
+2681 N
-2694 TIPESIT
+2694 
-2701 NIGNGAFSGTK
+2701 GTK
-2712 IYIIKNNSDIE
+2712 LYVINNNSDIE
-2723 VTFDRTN
+2723 VTFSDKN
-2730 SYGLVSWYTQLIVD
+2730 YGLISNYTQLIVD
-2744 KNGNKTYREGTTDF
+2744 KNGNKTYRAGTTDF
-2758 ELIDNSDGF
+2758 ELIDTADGF
-2767 IFTNTNGEYKLV
+2767 RFVKVNGKYRLIA
-2779 SYIGQE
+2779 YIGKE
-2785 ETVTLPLDIN
+2785 ETATLPLDIN
-2795 GYEYKIYRMQGVRN
+2795 GYEYEIYCGIGGLRN
-2809 VIIPDG
+2809 VVIPDG
-2815 MTSIG
+2815 
-2820 FDAFFRCSSLE
+2820 
-2831 RIEIPDSVT
+2831 VT
-2840 SIGGN
+2840 SIN
-2845 ALNGCSSLTSITIP
+2845 DHAFQNCWSLESITIP
-2859 DSVTSIDGC
+2859 DSVTSIGYSAFNGC
-2868 AFSGCTSL
+2868 IRLKNVTIPGSVTSMGGMTFYGCSSLASVTIQEDVASIASHAFTRCSSL
-2876 TSITIPESVT
+2876 TSITIPGSVKVIEYEAFDGCWRLTSVMMQYGVTEIGQSAFNDCSSLTSVTIPNSVTKISGGAFDGCSSLASVTIPDSATFLSGFSGCTNLTSIIIPDSVT
-2886 SIGSSA
+2886 SIGGGA
-2892 FYGCTSL
+2892 FMNCTGLTS
-2899 ANIAISDGVTSIGSD
+2899 IIIPDSVTSIGNLAFYN
-2914 TFDKTAYYNNSSNW
+2914 TEYYNNLDNW
-2928 DNGALYI
+2928 DNGILYI
-2935 GKLLIKADKDVER
+2935 GKHLIKVGNDVER
-2948 FAARNDTICI
+2948 LVPRADTISI
-2958 ANDAFEEC
+2958 AGDAIQAC
-2966 YKLRHIEVSGGYYEI
+2966 YKLRHAEIGGRRYNILSSSEV
-2981 FRKDYTTSNLETLV
+2981 TNLETLV
-2995 ITDLPRD
+2995 ITDLPSD
-3002 FNVYNYFGTSN
+3002 FTMCNYLGDYRF

-3075 VKFISDG
+3075 VKFSSDG
-3082 EVIADDVYLANQVIR
+3082 EVIADGAYRSGQVIR

-3152 LDKNGNVL
+3152 LDKNGDVL
-3160 YNYILPYG
+3160 YTYILPYG

-3194 SATADVKIASS
+3194 SATADMKIASS
-3205 WSHIGGGHDYVIT
+3205 WSHIGGGHDYIIT
-3218 VILPSCTTKG
+3218 VILPTCTAKG

-3248 TGHNFGDWIISTKPT
+3248 TGHSFGDWIISTKPT

-3295 EVKAT
+3295 EIKAT
-3300 CRSGGYIT
+3300 CKNGGYIT

-3399 YAHMEVRKCVKCD
+3399 YAHMKVRKCVKCD

-3465 NNNLTLNYYYDGAE
+3465 NNNLTLNYYYAGAE

-3511 DDNGDGS
+3511 DDNGGR

-3570 AVKSKTLLANMLNY
+3570 AAKSKTLLANMLNY

-3605 DEQRALYVMDSCEAT
+3605 DEQRALYVIDSCEAT

-3649 LKFYV
+3649 LKFYM

-3669 GISVKIEYT
+3669 GISVRIEYT

-3692 EFGYSMSSD
+3692 EFGYDASNDRYSA
-3701 EHSVRF
+3701 RF

-3724 KDGKAIS
+3724 KDGKDIS

-3744 QLASSSAKENTKEL
+3744 QLTSASAKENTKEL

-3768 AVKYFD
+3768 AVKYFE
-3774 KGGIN
+3774 

>member
-24 AVGIVFIRE
+24 AVGIVLIRE

-46 LDSRAGEYDES
+46 LDSRAGEYDDS

-92 LSEGVSIRDICAD
+92 LPEGVSIRDICAD

-143 ISDDGYDLQN
+143 ISDSGYDLQN

-213 GYDWSLVEDAVGHGT
+213 GYDWSLVEDVVGHGT
-228 AVMGVIAAAM
+228 AVTGVIAAAM

-343 LAYYSNFGENTNLV
+343 LASYSNFGENTNLV

-373 MNGTSFASPIV
+373 MNGTSFSSPIV

-613 AIPADSSLIS
+613 AIPADSNLIS
-623 IGDEAF
+623 IGDNAF
-629 ANCAKLRRVDI
+629 ANCTKLRRVDL
-640 PASLE
+640 PASLKS
-645 RVNGSA
+645 VNGSA
-651 FFGTTSNME
+651 FFGTASNME
-660 INVASKNK
+660 INVAPKNK

-691 RTASYTVPENVRYI
+691 RTAAYTVPENVRYI

-719 LGSVTEIGGSAFAAS
+719 LGSVTEIGGSAFAVS

-743 TVISMGQYAFQSSAY
+743 TVISMGEYAFQSSAY

-787 PSGIESIGGAAFK
+787 PAGIESIGGAAFK
-800 FAGLGKLI
+800 SAGLRKLI
-808 FENNSRLKVIAGA
+808 FENNSKLTVISYA
-821 AFYKCPLTSVDFPD
+821 AFYGCPLTSVNFPD

-840 GDSAFS
+840 GGGAFFK
-846 ECFSLSS
+846 CSLSS
-853 ISFGEGSSLQSIGD
+853 ISFGEGSSLQIIG
-867 AAFRYASL
+867 AEAFRYAPL
-875 ATVAFPANIRTI
+875 ATVAFPANIRMI

-909 LGGGVFG
+909 LGGGAFG

-937 GVVYTKDGKA
+937 GVVYTKDGKTA
-947 VIAYPAGN
+947 VAYPAGN

-1067 FALAGIQTMR
+1067 FALSGIQTMR

-1239 YYVGVSQTVES
+1239 YYVGVSQTAES

-1276 LRTLNIGEITTIGG
+1276 LRTLNIGEISTIGG

-1347 FTGSNVS
+1347 FMGSNVS

-1372 PAGIVKL
+1372 PSGIVKL

-1386 SGIESALFAA
+1386 SGIESVVFAA

-1441 GTGENLRLMSNVFY
+1441 GAGENLRLMSNVFY

-1532 AFENSLADSIV
+1532 AFENSLADSII

-1660 GNFATPKTLIDIG
+1660 GDFTTPKTLIDIG

-1695 IIGIGVFEECEVMEK
+1695 IIGIGVFEECKVMEK

-1736 PNANATYIP
+1736 PSANATYIP

-1780 GMTEIG
+1780 GITEIG
-1786 NSAFSGCGS
+1786 NSALSGCGS
-1795 LTSIEIPDGVTSIG
+1795 LISVKIPDGVTNIG
-1809 GSAFYGCSSLASIAM
+1809 GSAFYGCSSLIDVKI
-1824 PDSVMSIGGWAFYR
+1824 PDSVTGIGEWAFYR

-1843 SITVPDGVTSIGNRA
+1843 SITIPDGVTSIGNRA
-1858 FDNCSSLVSITIPDS
+1858 FSGCGSLVSITIPDS

-1904 FSSCESL
+1904 FSICKSL

-1940 YGVTSIG
+1940 DGVTSIG
-1947 NAAFQYCYSL
+1947 NAAFKYCYSL

-1962 PSSVT
+1962 SSSVT
-1967 NIGNNAFYFC
+1967 NIGNNAFSDC
-1977 YNLYVIC
+1977 GSLYVIH
-1984 NNSDLKFNIGSD
+1984 NNSDLKFDIGSD
-1996 SYGSIAKYAFMIYN
+1996 SYGYVAKNAMMIYN
-2010 KDGST
+2010 KDGSII
-2015 VYKESENGIP
+2015 YKESKDGVP

-2081 SGIIQI
+2081 SGITQI

-2092 RNCQNLTSITISD
+2092 ENCQNLTSITISD
-2105 SVTSIG
+2105 GVTSIGSSAFWNCRALVSITISDSVTNIGDSAFWNCSNLMSITIPNSVTSIG
-2111 DSAFSG
+2111 DSAFWG
-2117 CTSLTSVTVPDS
+2117 CTSLTSVTIPDS

-2134 ARAFYDCRRLKDVK
+2134 ASAFYGCSSLKNVK

-2153 TVISSLLFGHSGI
+2153 TVISSLLFGSSGI
-2166 TSIIIPDSVTNIEI
+2166 TSITIPDSVTNIETHI
-2180 YTDMCAF
+2180 NMCAF
-2187 YACELLEE
+2187 YACESLEE

-2201 NTHYKSAGN
+2201 NPYYKSAGN
-2210 CIIDKNGTLVAG
+2210 CIIDKNGTLIAG

-2233 VTRIGY
+2233 VTSIGY
-2239 QAFYGCGNI
+2239 RSFYGCSSLTS
-2248 ANITIPNSVTSIGAR
+2248 ITIPNSVTSIYES
-2263 AFSGCSSVTNITIP
+2263 AFSGCTNLTSITIP
-2277 DSVTSIEWEVFDAST
+2277 DSVTSIWREAFDAST

-2327 IPDGVTSID
+2327 ILDGVTSID

-2363 KGCTNL
+2363 KGCTSL
-2369 TSITIPDSVT
+2369 TSIT
-2379 SIGSDAFKGCTNLT
+2379 
-2393 SITIPDS
+2393 
-2400 VTSIGNG
+2400 
-2407 AFYNCT
+2407 
-2413 SLTSIMI
+2413 I

-2478 YGCSSL
+2478 SGCSSL

-2532 ITIPES
+2532 ITIPDS

-2545 VFSDCSSLTSIT
+2545 VFS
-2557 IPNGVTS
+2557 
-2564 ISGSAFWNCSSLEN
+2564 
-2578 IMIPDGVTSI
+2578 
-2588 GGYAFYGCS
+2588 GCS

-2603 IPESVT
+2603 IPERVT
-2609 SIGYGAFSGCSSL
+2609 SIGRY
-2622 TSITMPESVTSIG
+2622 
-2635 FGAFSG
+2635 
-2641 CSGLKSITIPES
+2641 
-2653 VTSIGDS
+2653 
-2660 AFSSCSSLA
+2660 AFSSCIGLT

-2681 RYAFSSCGNITSI
+2681 DSAFSGCIGLTSI
-2694 TIPESIT
+2694 TIPDSVTSIGESAFSGCSGLTSITIPNSVTSIGGSAFYSCSSLTSITIPNSVT
-2701 NIGNGAFSGTK
+2701 NIGSWAFGNTRL
-2712 IYIIKNNSDIE
+2712 YIINNNSDIE
-2723 VTFDRTN
+2723 MTFDRT
-2730 SYGLVSWYTQLIVD
+2730 SYFGPVSWYTQLIVD

-2758 ELIDNSDGF
+2758 ELIDNADGF
-2767 IFTNTNGEYKLV
+2767 IFTKINGEYKLV

-2795 GYEYKIYRMQGVRN
+2795 GYEYKIYGMQGVRN

-2820 FDAFFRCSSLE
+2820 DSAFSGCRSLTN
-2831 RIEIPDSVT
+2831 ITIPESVT
-2840 SIGGN
+2840 SIGGY
-2845 ALNGCSSLTSITIP
+2845 AFSGCSSLTSITIP
-2859 DSVTSIDGC
+2859 NSVTSIDWYAFSGCSSLESITMPDSVTSIGWD
-2868 AFSGCTSL
+2868 
-2876 TSITIPESVT
+2876 V
-2886 SIGSSA
+2886 
-2892 FYGCTSL
+2892 
-2899 ANIAISDGVTSIGSD
+2899 
-2914 TFDKTAYYNNSSNW
+2914 FDNTAYYNNSNNW

-2935 GKLLIKADKDVER
+2935 GKHLIKVGNDVER
-2948 FAARNDTICI
+2948 FVARNDTICI
-2958 ANDAFEEC
+2958 VNDAFEEC
-2966 YKLRHIEVSGGYYEI
+2966 YKLRHIEVGGGYYEI
-2981 FRKDYTTSNLETLV
+2981 FRKDYTSNLETLV
-2995 ITDLPRD
+2995 ITDLPSG
-3002 FNVYNYFGTSN
+3002 FGIHSYFWD
-3013 IPLTLKTV
+3013 IPLTLKTI

-3027 DVSNPHLFDNITGV
+3027 DVSNPHLFDYITGV

-3047 AKIDCPWDHGCPG
+3047 AKIDCQWDHDYPG

-3118 DGDGQVDSL
+3118 DGDGQTDSL

-3152 LDKNGNVL
+3152 LDKNGDVL

-3194 SATADVKIASS
+3194 SATADMKIASS

-3218 VILPSCTTKG
+3218 VILPTCTAKG

-3248 TGHNFGDWIISTKPT
+3248 TGHSFGDWIISTKPT

-3295 EVKAT
+3295 EIKAT
-3300 CRSGGYIT
+3300 CKNGGYIT

-3465 NNNLTLNYYYDGAE
+3465 NNNLTLNYYYAGAE

-3511 DDNGDGS
+3511 DDNGGGR

-3570 AVKSKTLLANMLNY
+3570 AAKSKTLLANMLNY

-3605 DEQRALYVMDSCEAT
+3605 DEQRALYVIDSCEAT

-3649 LKFYV
+3649 LKFYM

-3692 EFGYSMSSD
+3692 EFGHDASNDRY
-3701 EHSVRF
+3701 SVRF

-3744 QLASSSAKENTKEL
+3744 QLTSASTKENTKEL

-3768 AVKYFD
+3768 AVKYFE
-3774 KGGIN
+3774 

>member
-46 LDSRAGEYDES
+46 LDSRAGEYDDS

-92 LSEGVSIRDICAD
+92 LPEGVSIRDICAD

-134 RPTTTPNYS
+134 RPTTSPNYS

-153 YLRYLNIGDAWQN
+153 YLHYLNIGDAWQN

-213 GYDWSLVEDAVGHGT
+213 GYDWSLVEDVVGHGT
-228 AVMGVIAAAM
+228 AVTGVIAAAM

-250 NIIVIKAECDANGR
+250 NIIVIKAECDADGR

-343 LAYYSNFGENTNLV
+343 LAYYSNFGENTKLV

-373 MNGTSFASPIV
+373 MNGTSFSSPIV

-439 KGTVTFNML
+439 KGTVTFNIL

-603 FSNAVRLGTL
+603 FLDATRLGTL
-613 AIPADSSLIS
+613 AIPADSNLIS
-623 IGDEAF
+623 IGDNAF
-629 ANCAKLRRVDI
+629 KNCAKLRRVDL

-645 RVNGSA
+645 SVNGSA
-651 FFGTTSNME
+651 FLGTTSNME

-691 RTASYTVPENVRYI
+691 RTAASYTVPEKVRCI

-719 LGSVTEIGGSAFAAS
+719 LGSVTKIGGSAFAAS
-734 SLSAVVIPD
+734 SLSAVIIPD
-743 TVISMGQYAFQSSAY
+743 TVISMGNGAFAGSAY

-765 NGLRSISKEAF
+765 SGLREISKGAF
-776 EYCSNLSEITI
+776 KLCNISGITI
-787 PSGIESIGGAAFK
+787 PSGIESIGESAFET
-800 FAGLGKLI
+800 AGLRKLI
-808 FENNSRLKVIAGA
+808 FENNSRIRVIEDGA
-821 AFYKCPLTSVDFPD
+821 FFSCWITSVDFPD

-840 GDSAFS
+840 GNSAFDK
-846 ECFSLSS
+846 CSLSS
-853 ISFGEGSSLQSIGD
+853 ISFGEGSSLQSIG
-867 AAFRYASL
+867 AEAFRYAPL

-887 GDYAFADTAIA
+887 GGYAFADTAIA

-909 LGGGVFG
+909 LGGGAFG

-937 GVVYTKDGKA
+937 GVVYTKDGKTA
-947 VIAYPAGN
+947 VAYPAGN
-955 PAENYTVLDGTQ
+955 PAENYTVLNGTQ

-1034 VINIGRY
+1034 VMNIGRY

-1067 FALAGIQTMR
+1067 FALSGIQTMR

-1115 LGCDSIQNIT
+1115 LGCDSIQNII

-1144 NLTSIDFGDARL
+1144 NLISIDFGDARL

-1276 LRTLNIGEITTIGG
+1276 LRTLNIGEISTIGG

-1347 FTGSNVS
+1347 FMGSNVS

-1386 SGIESALFAA
+1386 SGIESVVFAA

-1441 GTGENLRLMSNVFY
+1441 GAGENLRLMSNVFY

-1510 AAPAGIT
+1510 ATPAGIT

-1561 KNLREVTIPATVVA
+1561 KNLREVTVPATVVA

-1607 GCGKLKNIIL
+1607 GCGKLKNITL

-1660 GNFATPKTLIDIG
+1660 GDFATPKTLIDIG

-1752 AHEGGN
+1752 AHEGGLLELTCGTPAN
-1758 TMTNVAYIKAAETKI
+1758 IGSSKPTGYYKMEKTNI

-1780 GMTEIG
+1780 GI
-1786 NSAFSGCGS
+1786 
-1795 LTSIEIPDGVTSIG
+1795 TSIG
-1809 GSAFYGCSSLASIAM
+1809 Q
-1824 PDSVMSIGGWAFYR
+1824 WAFYK
-1838 CSNLT
+1838 CVNLK
-1843 SITVPDGVTSIGNRA
+1843 SV
-1858 FDNCSSLVSITIPDS
+1858 TIPDS
-1873 VTSIG
+1873 VTNINSWAFYNCSSLESLTIPDSVKVIG
-1878 DYAFYNCKSLTS
+1878 NETFYNCKSLTS
-1890 IRIPDGVTVIGNYT
+1890 IRIPDGVTIIGNYT
-1904 FSSCESL
+1904 FSGC
-1911 TNITIPNGV
+1911 TN
-1920 TSIGDE
+1920 
-1926 TFYGCNNLASITMP
+1926 
-1940 YGVTSIG
+1940 
-1947 NAAFQYCYSL
+1947 L

-1967 NIGNNAFYFC
+1967 SIEKYAFWGCNNLF
-1977 YNLYVIC
+1977 VIR
-1984 NNSDLKFNIGSD
+1984 NNSDLKFDMGSD
-1996 SYGSIAKYAFMIYN
+1996 SYGYIAQNAMMIYN
-2010 KDGST
+2010 KDGSII
-2015 VYKESENGIP
+2015 YKESKDGVP

-2046 YIGNDE
+2046 YIGNNE

-2057 LTADGNDYTV
+2057 LTANGKDYTV
-2067 KMKDIG
+2067 KMESTGK
-2073 DAKNVIIP
+2073 AKNVIIP
-2081 SGIIQI
+2081 NEMTKIDDS
-2087 NDNAF
+2087 AF
-2092 RNCQNLTSITISD
+2092 KNCTGLTSITIPD

-2111 DSAFSG
+2111 DSAFYN
-2117 CTSLTSVTVPDS
+2117 CCSLTGIAIPNSVTSIGDSAFWDCKSFTSIAIPDS

-2134 ARAFYDCRRLKDVK
+2134 SCAFYNC
-2148 LSNNI
+2148 
-2153 TVISSLLFGHSGI
+2153 SSLE
-2166 TSIIIPDSVTNIEI
+2166 SIAIPDSVTSIGSSAFNDCSSLTSITIPDGVTTIERNVFYRCSSLTSVTI
-2180 YTDMCAF
+2180 PDSVTSIGDMAF
-2187 YACELLEE
+2187 YSCKSLVSITIPDNVTSIYYGAFYGCNSLTSIVIPSSVTSIGNAAFVECGSLEE
-2195 IVVSAG
+2195 IIVSSG

-2210 CIIDKNGTLVAG
+2210 CIIDISGTLIAG

-2233 VTRIGY
+2233 VTSIGN
-2239 QAFYGCGNI
+2239 QAFSGCVNLTSVTIPDSVTSIDNYAFYNCSSLMNI
-2248 ANITIPNSVTSIGAR
+2248 NVAENNQSYSSINGILYDKMKTNIIHVPRAVFGDIVIPSGVTSIERDTFSGCTNLTSVTIPDSVTNIGQSAFEGCVGITSITIPNSVTSIGER
-2263 AFSGCSSVTNITIP
+2263 AFYYCN
-2277 DSVTSIEWEVFDAST
+2277 
-2292 HVEVDPNNPVIKDC
+2292 
-2306 GGAIFEGTAL
+2306 
-2316 LHVNRDVESVT
+2316 
-2327 IPDGVTSID
+2327 
-2336 DNAFSGCT
+2336 
-2344 NLTSI
+2344 
-2349 TIPDSVT
+2349 
-2356 SIGSDAF
+2356 
-2363 KGCTNL
+2363 
-2369 TSITIPDSVT
+2369 
-2379 SIGSDAFKGCTNLT
+2379 
-2393 SITIPDS
+2393 
-2400 VTSIGNG
+2400 
-2407 AFYNCT
+2407 
-2413 SLTSIMI
+2413 
-2420 PNSVTSIGGGAFHGC
+2420 
-2435 ASLTS
+2435 
-2440 ITIQNGITSIEYN
+2440 
-2453 AFEGCTSLTSI
+2453 
-2464 TIPDSVTSIGGYAF
+2464 
-2478 YGCSSL
+2478 
-2484 TSITIPESVT
+2484 
-2494 SIGESAFSG
+2494 
-2503 CTSLTNITIPDGVT
+2503 
-2517 SIGNRAFSDCTSLIN
+2517 
-2532 ITIPES
+2532 
-2538 VTSIGGS
+2538 
-2545 VFSDCSSLTSIT
+2545 SLTSIT

-2564 ISGSAFWNCSSLEN
+2564 IEPSTFYYCSSLAS
-2578 IMIPDGVTSI
+2578 IAIPNSVTSI
-2588 GGYAFYGCS
+2588 GYGAFGYCS

-2603 IPESVT
+2603 IPNSVT
-2609 SIGYGAFSGCSSL
+2609 SMGYNVF
-2622 TSITMPESVTSIG
+2622 
-2635 FGAFSG
+2635 
-2641 CSGLKSITIPES
+2641 
-2653 VTSIGDS
+2653 D
-2660 AFSSCSSLA
+2660 
-2669 SITIPDSVTSIG
+2669 
-2681 RYAFSSCGNITSI
+2681 
-2694 TIPESIT
+2694 
-2701 NIGNGAFSGTK
+2701 GTK
-2712 IYIIKNNSDIE
+2712 LYVINNNSDIE
-2723 VTFDRTN
+2723 VTFSNN
-2730 SYGLVSWYTQLIVD
+2730 SYGLISNYTQLIVD
-2744 KNGNKTYREGTTDF
+2744 KNGNKTYRAGTTDF
-2758 ELIDNSDGF
+2758 ELIDTADGF
-2767 IFTNTNGEYKLV
+2767 RFVKINGKYRLIA
-2779 SYIGQE
+2779 YIGKE
-2785 ETVTLPLDIN
+2785 ETATLPLDIN
-2795 GYEYKIYRMQGVRN
+2795 GYEYEIFCGIGGLRN
-2809 VIIPDG
+2809 AIIPDG
-2815 MTSIG
+2815 
-2820 FDAFFRCSSLE
+2820 
-2831 RIEIPDSVT
+2831 VT
-2840 SIGGN
+2840 SIGKS
-2845 ALNGCSSLTSITIP
+2845 AFQDCRSLESITIP
-2859 DSVTSIDGC
+2859 DSVTSIGYSAFNGCIRLKSVTIPGSVTSMGGMTFYGCSSLASVTIQDGVTSIASHAFTRCSSLTSITIPGSVKVIEDEAFDGC
-2868 AFSGCTSL
+2868 LRLTSVMMQYGVTKISGRAFNGCSSLVSVIIPDSVTFLCGFSGCTSL
-2876 TSITIPESVT
+2876 TSIIIPDSVTFLGGLDSTGLTSVIIPDSVT
-2886 SIGSSA
+2886 SIGGGA
-2892 FYGCTSL
+2892 FMNCTGLTS
-2899 ANIAISDGVTSIGSD
+2899 IIIPDSVTSIGNLA
-2914 TFDKTAYYNNSSNW
+2914 FYNTAYYNNPDNW
-2928 DNGALYI
+2928 DKGILYI
-2935 GKLLIKADKDVER
+2935 GKHLIKVGDDVER
-2948 FAARNDTICI
+2948 LVPRADTISI
-2958 ANDAFEEC
+2958 AGDAIQAC
-2966 YKLRHIEVSGGYYEI
+2966 YKLRHAEIGGRRYNILSSSEV
-2981 FRKDYTTSNLETLV
+2981 TNLETLV
-2995 ITDLPRD
+2995 ITDLPSD
-3002 FNVYNYFGTSN
+3002 FTMCNYLGDYRF

-3047 AKIDCPWDHGCPG
+3047 AKIDCPWDHDYPG

-3118 DGDGQVDSL
+3118 DGDGQADSL

-3152 LDKNGNVL
+3152 LDKNGDVL

-3205 WSHIGGGHDYVIT
+3205 WSHIGGGHDYIIT
-3218 VILPSCTTKG
+3218 VILPTCTAKG

-3248 TGHNFGDWIISTKPT
+3248 TGHSFGDWIISTKPT

-3295 EVKAT
+3295 EIKAT
-3300 CRSGGYIT
+3300 CKNGGYIT

-3455 AGKMTHTCTV
+3455 AGKITHTCTV

-3605 DEQRALYVMDSCEAT
+3605 DEQRTLYVIDNCEAT

>member
-46 LDSRAGEYDES
+46 LDSRAGEYDDS

-92 LSEGVSIRDICAD
+92 LPEGVSIRDICAD

-153 YLRYLNIGDAWQN
+153 YLHYLNIGDAWQN

-213 GYDWSLVEDAVGHGT
+213 GYDWSLVEDVVGHGT
-228 AVMGVIAAAM
+228 AVTGVIAAAM

-554 EFAFKG
+554 EFAFEG

-571 RLRRIRTG
+571 RLRRIRKG
-579 AFAGCTNLYKID
+579 AFTGCTNLYKID

-623 IGDEAF
+623 IGDNAF
-629 ANCAKLRRVDI
+629 ANCAKLRRVDL

-645 RVNGSA
+645 SVNGSA
-651 FFGTTSNME
+651 FLGTTSNME

-668 HFVSIDGVLFNYTK
+668 HFVSVDGVLFNYTK
-682 SMIVAYPAG
+682 SMIVAYPEG
-691 RTASYTVPENVRYI
+691 RTAALYIIPENVRYI
-705 GSCAFAYTKASSVD
+705 GSCAFAYTKVLSVD
-719 LGSVTEIGGSAFAAS
+719 LGSVTEIGDSAFAAS

-743 TVISMGQYAFQSSAY
+743 TVISMGSGAFAGSAY

-765 NGLRSISKEAF
+765 NGLRDISAGAFASCSI
-776 EYCSNLSEITI
+776 SEITI
-787 PSGIESIGGAAFK
+787 PAGIESIGEGAFENAR
-800 FAGLGKLI
+800 LGKLI
-808 FENNSRLKVIAGA
+808 FENNSKLTVIADA
-821 AFYKCPLTSVDFPD
+821 AFYGCPLTSVDFPD

-840 GDSAFS
+840 GIGTFFK
-846 ECFSLSS
+846 CSLSS
-853 ISFGEGSSLQSIGD
+853 ISFGEGSSLQSIG
-867 AAFRYASL
+867 AEAFRYAPL

-909 LGGGVFG
+909 LGGGAFG

-937 GVVYTKDGKA
+937 GVAYTKDGKA

-980 RGVAVPAGVDE
+980 RGVTVPAGVDE

-1002 VYGYSL
+1002 VYVYSL

-1034 VINIGRY
+1034 VMNIGRY

-1067 FALAGIQTMR
+1067 FALSGIQTMR

-1115 LGCDSIQNIT
+1115 LGCDSIQNII

-1267 YLGNEKNID
+1267 YLGNAKNID

-1347 FTGSNVS
+1347 FMGSNVS

-1441 GTGENLRLMSNVFY
+1441 GAGENLRLMSNVFY

-1561 KNLREVTIPATVVA
+1561 KNLREVTVPATVVA

-1607 GCGKLKNIIL
+1607 GCGKLKNITL

-1632 TSLTEIP
+1632 TSLTEVP

-1660 GNFATPKTLIDIG
+1660 GDFATPKTLIDIG

-1752 AHEGGN
+1752 AHEGGLLELTCGTPAN
-1758 TMTNVAYIKAAETKI
+1758 IGSSKPTGYYKMDETNI

-1780 GMTEIG
+1780 GI
-1786 NSAFSGCGS
+1786 
-1795 LTSIEIPDGVTSIG
+1795 TSIG
-1809 GSAFYGCSSLASIAM
+1809 Q
-1824 PDSVMSIGGWAFYR
+1824 WAFYK
-1838 CSNLT
+1838 CVNLK
-1843 SITVPDGVTSIGNRA
+1843 SV
-1858 FDNCSSLVSITIPDS
+1858 TIPDS
-1873 VTSIG
+1873 VTSISSWAFYNCSSLESLTIPDSVKVIG
-1878 DYAFYNCKSLTS
+1878 NETFYNCKSLTS
-1890 IRIPDGVTVIGNYT
+1890 IRIPDGVTRIENYT
-1904 FSSCESL
+1904 FYYC
-1911 TNITIPNGV
+1911 
-1920 TSIGDE
+1920 IG
-1926 TFYGCNNLASITMP
+1926 
-1940 YGVTSIG
+1940 
-1947 NAAFQYCYSL
+1947 L

-1967 NIGNNAFYFC
+1967 SIEKYAFWGCNNLF
-1977 YNLYVIC
+1977 VIR
-1984 NNSDLKFNIGSD
+1984 NNSDLKFDMGSD
-1996 SYGSIAKYAFMIYN
+1996 SYGYIAQNAMMIYN
-2010 KDGST
+2010 KDGSII
-2015 VYKESENGIP
+2015 YKESKDGVP

-2046 YIGNDE
+2046 YIGNNE

-2057 LTADGNDYTV
+2057 LTANGKDYTV
-2067 KMKDIG
+2067 KMESTGK
-2073 DAKNVIIP
+2073 AKNVIIP
-2081 SGIIQI
+2081 NEMTKI
-2087 NDNAF
+2087 D
-2092 RNCQNLTSITISD
+2092 
-2105 SVTSIG
+2105 
-2111 DSAFSG
+2111 DSAFKN
-2117 CTSLTSVTVPDS
+2117 CT
-2129 VTSIG
+2129 G
-2134 ARAFYDCRRLKDVK
+2134 
-2148 LSNNI
+2148 
-2153 TVISSLLFGHSGI
+2153 
-2166 TSIIIPDSVTNIEI
+2166 
-2180 YTDMCAF
+2180 
-2187 YACELLEE
+2187 
-2195 IVVSAG
+2195 
-2201 NTHYKSAGN
+2201 
-2210 CIIDKNGTLVAG
+2210 
-2222 CGKSVIPDDGS
+2222 
-2233 VTRIGY
+2233 
-2239 QAFYGCGNI
+2239 
-2248 ANITIPNSVTSIGAR
+2248 
-2263 AFSGCSSVTNITIP
+2263 
-2277 DSVTSIEWEVFDAST
+2277 
-2292 HVEVDPNNPVIKDC
+2292 
-2306 GGAIFEGTAL
+2306 
-2316 LHVNRDVESVT
+2316 
-2327 IPDGVTSID
+2327 
-2336 DNAFSGCT
+2336 
-2344 NLTSI
+2344 LTSI

-2356 SIGSDAF
+2356 SIGDSAF
-2363 KGCTNL
+2363 YNCCSITGIAIPNSVTSIGDSAFWSCKGF

-2379 SIGSDAFKGCTNLT
+2379 SIGSCAFRDCSSLE
-2393 SITIPDS
+2393 SI
-2400 VTSIGNG
+2400 
-2407 AFYNCT
+2407 A
-2413 SLTSIMI
+2413 I
-2420 PNSVTSIGGGAFHGC
+2420 PNSVTSIGDGAF
-2435 ASLTS
+2435 
-2440 ITIQNGITSIEYN
+2440 N
-2453 AFEGCTSLTSI
+2453 
-2464 TIPDSVTSIGGYAF
+2464 
-2478 YGCSSL
+2478 
-2484 TSITIPESVT
+2484 
-2494 SIGESAFSG
+2494 
-2503 CTSLTNITIPDGVT
+2503 
-2517 SIGNRAFSDCTSLIN
+2517 
-2532 ITIPES
+2532 
-2538 VTSIGGS
+2538 
-2545 VFSDCSSLTSIT
+2545 DCSSLTSIT
-2557 IPNGVTS
+2557 ITGWRNG
-2564 ISGSAFWNCSSLEN
+2564 
-2578 IMIPDGVTSI
+2578 
-2588 GGYAFYGCS
+2588 
-2597 SLTSIT
+2597 
-2603 IPESVT
+2603 
-2609 SIGYGAFSGCSSL
+2609 
-2622 TSITMPESVTSIG
+2622 
-2635 FGAFSG
+2635 
-2641 CSGLKSITIPES
+2641 
-2653 VTSIGDS
+2653 
-2660 AFSSCSSLA
+2660 
-2669 SITIPDSVTSIG
+2669 
-2681 RYAFSSCGNITSI
+2681 
-2694 TIPESIT
+2694 
-2701 NIGNGAFSGTK
+2701 
-2712 IYIIKNNSDIE
+2712 
-2723 VTFDRTN
+2723 
-2730 SYGLVSWYTQLIVD
+2730 
-2744 KNGNKTYREGTTDF
+2744 
-2758 ELIDNSDGF
+2758 
-2767 IFTNTNGEYKLV
+2767 
-2779 SYIGQE
+2779 
-2785 ETVTLPLDIN
+2785 
-2795 GYEYKIYRMQGVRN
+2795 
-2809 VIIPDG
+2809 
-2815 MTSIG
+2815 
-2820 FDAFFRCSSLE
+2820 
-2831 RIEIPDSVT
+2831 
-2840 SIGGN
+2840 
-2845 ALNGCSSLTSITIP
+2845 
-2859 DSVTSIDGC
+2859 
-2868 AFSGCTSL
+2868 
-2876 TSITIPESVT
+2876 
-2886 SIGSSA
+2886 
-2892 FYGCTSL
+2892 
-2899 ANIAISDGVTSIGSD
+2899 
-2914 TFDKTAYYNNSSNW
+2914 
-2928 DNGALYI
+2928 
-2935 GKLLIKADKDVER
+2935 
-2948 FAARNDTICI
+2948 
-2958 ANDAFEEC
+2958 
-2966 YKLRHIEVSGGYYEI
+2966 H
-2981 FRKDYTTSNLETLV
+2981 RK
-2995 ITDLPRD
+2995 
-3002 FNVYNYFGTSN
+3002 
-3013 IPLTLKTV
+3013 
-3021 ILKSGV
+3021 
-3027 DVSNPHLFDNITGV
+3027 
-3041 TIYVED
+3041 
-3047 AKIDCPWDHGCPG
+3047 
-3060 WNNGNKV
+3060 
-3067 FYGDEWAR
+3067 
-3075 VKFISDG
+3075 
-3082 EVIADDVYLANQVIR
+3082 
-3097 PPYIADVK
+3097 
-3105 NEDTNR
+3105 
-3111 IFVGWDF
+3111 
-3118 DGDGQVDSL
+3118 
-3127 PATVLGEVEANAVY
+3127 
-3141 RTEDATYTIEF
+3141 
-3152 LDKNGNVL
+3152 
-3160 YNYILPYG
+3160 
-3168 AIIPEPTAPVAA
+3168 
-3180 GYVFLGWDGYYAGM
+3180 
-3194 SATADVKIASS
+3194 
-3205 WSHIGGGHDYVIT
+3205 
-3218 VILPSCTTKG
+3218 
-3228 YTKHECS
+3228 
-3235 ICGDSYMTDITEE
+3235 
-3248 TGHNFGDWIISTKPT
+3248 
-3263 CSDDGIKYRVC
+3263 
-3274 HCGYT
+3274 
-3279 ETDVAQ
+3279 
-3285 STGHSYEILS
+3285 
-3295 EVKAT
+3295 
-3300 CRSGGYIT
+3300 
-3308 YKCSSCGETMTEETN
+3308 
-3323 MLPHNYEKKYVS
+3323 
-3335 KSFLQWLIEHILNI
+3335 
-3349 LFGYEGNNAYY
+3349 
-3360 YKCTVCGK
+3360 
-3368 IADVDDSAVI
+3368 
-3378 RTASAQEICEHE
+3378 
-3390 AGDWTVDSQ
+3390 
-3399 YAHMEVRKCVKCD
+3399 
-3412 KIIESRN
+3412 
-3419 ECRHNYV
+3419 
-3426 GSSWEA
+3426 
-3432 FGNSKIALSCR
+3432 
-3443 DCGEL
+3443 
-3448 DIEDSLD
+3448 
-3455 AGKMTHTCTV
+3455 
-3465 NNNLTLNYYYDGAE
+3465 
-3479 LLKEFDSFY
+3479 
-3488 LRVEKT
+3488 
-3494 CYNTDGST
+3494 
-3502 YIRTTILYG
+3502 
-3511 DDNGDGS
+3511 
-3518 YKFRYN
+3518 
-3524 DILSYE
+3524 
-3530 VGDEIRATLVAVKN
+3530 
-3544 GVETERKADIYNIKT
+3544 
-3559 YAYNNLAKENV
+3559 
-3570 AVKSKTLLANMLNY
+3570 
-3584 CAQSQIYFNYR
+3584 
-3595 TDALVNAELT
+3595 
-3605 DEQRALYVMDSCEAT
+3605 
-3620 VSNKG
+3620 
-3625 VKTTLDG
+3625 
-3632 ATASVISR
+3632 
-3640 TLVLTSSIE
+3640 
-3649 LKFYV
+3649 
-3654 NLRNYKNSDNIYDLS
+3654 
-3669 GISVKIEYT
+3669 
-3678 DMEGKLVNTVIDSS
+3678 
-3692 EFGYSMSSD
+3692 
-3701 EHSVRF
+3701 
-3707 AKLRATELR
+3707 
-3716 SVVEITIL
+3716 
-3724 KDGKAIS
+3724 
-3731 NTETYS
+3731 
-3737 VESFAHS
+3737 
-3744 QLASSSAKENTKEL
+3744 
-3758 LKRMM
+3758 
-3763 IYSDC
+3763 
-3768 AVKYFD
+3768 
-3774 KGGIN
+3774 

>member
-33 ARLSGEQNELLSE
+33 ARLSGEQSELLSE
-46 LDSRAGEYDES
+46 LDSRAGEYDDS

-92 LSEGVSIRDICAD
+92 LPEGVSIRDICAD

-119 KASISDIDEISEKYV
+119 KASISDIDGISEKYV

-143 ISDDGYDLQN
+143 ISDNGYDLQN

-213 GYDWSLVEDAVGHGT
+213 GYDWSLVEDVVGHGT
-228 AVMGVIAAAM
+228 AVTGVVAAAM

-330 VIGVGALEADGWN
+330 VIGVGALEADSWN
-343 LAYYSNFGENTNLV
+343 LASYSNFGENTNLV

-373 MNGTSFASPIV
+373 MNGTSFSSPIV

-554 EFAFKG
+554 EFAFEG

-613 AIPADSSLIS
+613 AIPADSNLIS
-623 IGDEAF
+623 IGDNAF
-629 ANCAKLRRVDI
+629 ANCTKLRRVDL
-640 PASLE
+640 PASLKS
-645 RVNGSA
+645 VNGSA

-660 INVASKNK
+660 INAASKNK
-668 HFVSIDGVLFNYTK
+668 HFVSINGVLFNYTK

-691 RTASYTVPENVRYI
+691 RTAAYTVPENVRYI

-719 LGSVTEIGGSAFAAS
+719 LGSVTEIGDSAFAAS

-743 TVISMGQYAFQSSAY
+743 TVISMGEYAFQSSAY

-787 PSGIESIGGAAFK
+787 PAGIESIGGAAFK

-808 FENNSRLKVIAGA
+808 FENNSKLTVISYA
-821 AFYKCPLTSVDFPD
+821 AFYGCPLTSVNFPD

-840 GDSAFS
+840 GDSAFFK
-846 ECFSLSS
+846 CSLSS
-853 ISFGEGSSLQSIGD
+853 ISFGEGSSLQIIG
-867 AAFRYASL
+867 AEAFRYAPL
-875 ATVAFPANIRTI
+875 ATVAFPANIRMI

-898 GSVTI
+898 GSVTV
-903 PASLES
+903 PVSLES
-909 LGGGVFG
+909 LGGGAFG

-937 GVVYTKDGKA
+937 GVVYTNDGKTA
-947 VIAYPAGN
+947 VAYPAGN

-967 KIGVAAFYGSWNL
+967 KIGIAAFYGSWNL
-980 RGVAVPAGVDE
+980 RGVAVPTGVDE

-1034 VINIGRY
+1034 VINIGGY

-1067 FALAGIQTMR
+1067 FALSGIQTMR

-1115 LGCDSIQNIT
+1115 LGCDSIQNII

-1276 LRTLNIGEITTIGG
+1276 LRTLNIGEISTIGG

-1347 FTGSNVS
+1347 FMGSNVS

-1386 SGIESALFAA
+1386 SGIESVAFAA

-1404 EGAFSGTKLAE
+1404 EGAFSGTKLSE

-1441 GTGENLRLMSNVFY
+1441 GAGENLRLMSNVFY

-1561 KNLREVTIPATVVA
+1561 KNLREVTVPATVVA

-1660 GNFATPKTLIDIG
+1660 GDFATPKTLIDIG
-1673 DYAFRGTKITSAFI
+1673 DHAFRGTKITSAFI

-1752 AHEGGN
+1752 AHEGGLLELTCGTPAN
-1758 TMTNVAYIKAAETKI
+1758 IGSSKPTGYYKMEKTNI

-1780 GMTEIG
+1780 GI
-1786 NSAFSGCGS
+1786 
-1795 LTSIEIPDGVTSIG
+1795 TSIG
-1809 GSAFYGCSSLASIAM
+1809 Q
-1824 PDSVMSIGGWAFYR
+1824 WAFYK
-1838 CSNLT
+1838 CVNLK
-1843 SITVPDGVTSIGNRA
+1843 SV
-1858 FDNCSSLVSITIPDS
+1858 TIPDS
-1873 VTSIG
+1873 VTNINSWAFYNCSSLESLTIPDSVKVIG
-1878 DYAFYNCKSLTS
+1878 NETFYNCKSLTS
-1890 IRIPDGVTVIGNYT
+1890 IRIPDGVTIIGNYT
-1904 FSSCESL
+1904 FSGC
-1911 TNITIPNGV
+1911 TN
-1920 TSIGDE
+1920 
-1926 TFYGCNNLASITMP
+1926 
-1940 YGVTSIG
+1940 
-1947 NAAFQYCYSL
+1947 L

-1967 NIGNNAFYFC
+1967 SIEKYAFWGCNNLF
-1977 YNLYVIC
+1977 VIR
-1984 NNSDLKFNIGSD
+1984 NNSDLKFDMGSD
-1996 SYGSIAKYAFMIYN
+1996 SYGYVAKNAMMIYN
-2010 KDGST
+2010 KDGSII
-2015 VYKESENGIP
+2015 YKESKDGVP

-2046 YIGNDE
+2046 YIGNNE

-2057 LTADGNDYTV
+2057 LTANGKDYTV
-2067 KMKDIG
+2067 KMESTGK
-2073 DAKNVIIP
+2073 AKNVIIP
-2081 SGIIQI
+2081 NEMTKIDDS
-2087 NDNAF
+2087 AF
-2092 RNCQNLTSITISD
+2092 KNCTGLTSITIPDSVMSIGDSAFYNCCSLTSIAIPD

-2111 DSAFSG
+2111 DSAFEG
-2117 CTSLTSVTVPDS
+2117 C
-2129 VTSIG
+2129 
-2134 ARAFYDCRRLKDVK
+2134 
-2148 LSNNI
+2148 
-2153 TVISSLLFGHSGI
+2153 
-2166 TSIIIPDSVTNIEI
+2166 
-2180 YTDMCAF
+2180 
-2187 YACELLEE
+2187 
-2195 IVVSAG
+2195 
-2201 NTHYKSAGN
+2201 
-2210 CIIDKNGTLVAG
+2210 NG
-2222 CGKSVIPDDGS
+2222 
-2233 VTRIGY
+2233 
-2239 QAFYGCGNI
+2239 
-2248 ANITIPNSVTSIGAR
+2248 
-2263 AFSGCSSVTNITIP
+2263 
-2277 DSVTSIEWEVFDAST
+2277 
-2292 HVEVDPNNPVIKDC
+2292 
-2306 GGAIFEGTAL
+2306 
-2316 LHVNRDVESVT
+2316 
-2327 IPDGVTSID
+2327 
-2336 DNAFSGCT
+2336 
-2344 NLTSI
+2344 LTSI

-2356 SIGSDAF
+2356 SIGSCAF
-2363 KGCTNL
+2363 RDCSSLESIAIPNSVTSIGDGAFNDCSSLTSITIPDGVTTIERNVFYRCSSLTSVTIPDSVTSIGDMAFYSCKSLVSITIPDNVTSIDYGAFYGCSSLTSITIPSSVTSIGNAAFIECGSLEEIIVSAGNPYYKSAGNCIIDINGTLIAGCGKSVIPDDGSVISIGDNAFYGCVNLTSVTIPDSVTSIGKSAFYNCSSLMNINVSENNQNYSSINGILYDKMKTNIIHVPRAVLGDIVIPSGVTSIEKEAFSGCTNLTSVTISDSVTSIGKSAFEGCNGL

-2379 SIGSDAFKGCTNLT
+2379 SIGER
-2393 SITIPDS
+2393 
-2400 VTSIGNG
+2400 
-2407 AFYNCT
+2407 AFYYCN
-2413 SLTSIMI
+2413 
-2420 PNSVTSIGGGAFHGC
+2420 
-2435 ASLTS
+2435 
-2440 ITIQNGITSIEYN
+2440 
-2453 AFEGCTSLTSI
+2453 
-2464 TIPDSVTSIGGYAF
+2464 
-2478 YGCSSL
+2478 
-2484 TSITIPESVT
+2484 
-2494 SIGESAFSG
+2494 
-2503 CTSLTNITIPDGVT
+2503 
-2517 SIGNRAFSDCTSLIN
+2517 
-2532 ITIPES
+2532 
-2538 VTSIGGS
+2538 
-2545 VFSDCSSLTSIT
+2545 SLTSIT

-2564 ISGSAFWNCSSLEN
+2564 IEPSTFYYCSSLAS
-2578 IMIPDGVTSI
+2578 IAIPNSVTSI
-2588 GGYAFYGCS
+2588 GYNAFSYCD

-2603 IPESVT
+2603 IPNSVT
-2609 SIGYGAFSGCSSL
+2609 S
-2622 TSITMPESVTSIG
+2622 M
-2635 FGAFSG
+2635 
-2641 CSGLKSITIPES
+2641 
-2653 VTSIGDS
+2653 DS
-2660 AFSSCSSLA
+2660 NVF
-2669 SITIPDSVTSIG
+2669 
-2681 RYAFSSCGNITSI
+2681 N
-2694 TIPESIT
+2694 
-2701 NIGNGAFSGTK
+2701 GTK
-2712 IYIIKNNSDIE
+2712 LYVINNNSDIE
-2723 VTFDRTN
+2723 VTFSNN
-2730 SYGLVSWYTQLIVD
+2730 SYGLISNYTQLIVD
-2744 KNGNKTYREGTTDF
+2744 KNGNKTYRAGTTDF
-2758 ELIDNSDGF
+2758 ELIDTADGF
-2767 IFTNTNGEYKLV
+2767 RFVKVNGKYRIIA
-2779 SYIGQE
+2779 YIGKE
-2785 ETVTLPLDIN
+2785 ETATLPLDIN
-2795 GYEYKIYRMQGVRN
+2795 GYEYEIFCGIGGLRN
-2809 VIIPDG
+2809 AIIPDG
-2815 MTSIG
+2815 
-2820 FDAFFRCSSLE
+2820 
-2831 RIEIPDSVT
+2831 VT
-2840 SIGGN
+2840 SIGKS
-2845 ALNGCSSLTSITIP
+2845 AFQDCRSLESITIP
-2859 DSVTSIDGC
+2859 DSVTSIGYSAFNGCIRLKSVTIPGSVTSMGGMTFYGCSSLASVTIQDGVTSIASHAFTRCSSLESITIPCSVKVIEDEAFDGC
-2868 AFSGCTSL
+2868 WRLTSVTMQNGVTKISDRAFNGCSNLVSVIIPDSVTSLSGFSGCTNLTSIIIPDSVTSIGGGAFMNCTSL
-2876 TSITIPESVT
+2876 TSIIIPDSVT
-2886 SIGSSA
+2886 SIGNLA
-2892 FYGCTSL
+2892 FYNTE
-2899 ANIAISDGVTSIGSD
+2899 
-2914 TFDKTAYYNNSSNW
+2914 YYNNLDNW
-2928 DNGALYI
+2928 DNGILYI
-2935 GKLLIKADKDVER
+2935 GKHLIKVGNDVER
-2948 FAARNDTICI
+2948 LVPRADTISI
-2958 ANDAFEEC
+2958 AGDAIQAC
-2966 YKLRHIEVSGGYYEI
+2966 YKLRHAEIGGRRYNILSSSEV
-2981 FRKDYTTSNLETLV
+2981 TNLETLV
-2995 ITDLPRD
+2995 ITDLPSD
-3002 FNVYNYFGTSN
+3002 FTMCNYLGDYRF

-3075 VKFISDG
+3075 VKFSSDG
-3082 EVIADDVYLANQVIR
+3082 EVIADGAYRSGQVIR

-3118 DGDGQVDSL
+3118 DGDGQADSL

-3152 LDKNGNVL
+3152 LDKNGDVL
-3160 YNYILPYG
+3160 YTYILPYG
-3168 AIIPEPTAPVAA
+3168 ATVPEPTAPVAA

-3194 SATADVKIASS
+3194 SATADMKIASS

-3218 VILPSCTTKG
+3218 VILPTCTAKG

-3248 TGHNFGDWIISTKPT
+3248 TGHSFGDWIISTKPT

-3279 ETDVAQ
+3279 ETDIAQ

-3295 EVKAT
+3295 EIKAT
-3300 CRSGGYIT
+3300 CKNGGYIT

-3399 YAHMEVRKCVKCD
+3399 YAHIEVRKCVKCD

-3465 NNNLTLNYYYDGAE
+3465 NNNLTLNYYYAGAE

-3511 DDNGDGS
+3511 DDNGGGS
-3518 YKFRYN
+3518 RYKFRYN

-3570 AVKSKTLLANMLNY
+3570 AAKSKTLLANMLNY

-3595 TDALVNAELT
+3595 TNALVNAELT
-3605 DEQRALYVMDSCEAT
+3605 DEQRALYVIDNCEAT

-3632 ATASVISR
+3632 ATASFLSR

-3649 LKFYV
+3649 LKFYM

-3692 EFGYSMSSD
+3692 EFGYDASKD
-3701 EHSVRF
+3701 RYSVRF

-3744 QLASSSAKENTKEL
+3744 QLTSASAKENTKEL

-3768 AVKYFD
+3768 AVKYFE
-3774 KGGIN
+3774 